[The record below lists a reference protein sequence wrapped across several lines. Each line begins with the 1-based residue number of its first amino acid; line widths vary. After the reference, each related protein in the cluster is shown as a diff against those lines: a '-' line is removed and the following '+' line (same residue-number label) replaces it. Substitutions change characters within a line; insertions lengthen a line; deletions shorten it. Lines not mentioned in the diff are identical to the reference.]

1 MDINLDRR
9 AEGYRARHRRNRIW
23 KKLVTALGCL
33 VVFCTTYALILPA
46 ITMERETV
54 CGLSEHVHTDSCY
67 SRQRGALVCAL
78 AESEGHTHTDACKG
92 TKRVLS
98 CTTPESDGHT
108 HGEGCY
114 DAEGVLTCTL
124 PETQGHHHSDSCYR
138 TEEVFVCGKAE
149 SVPHHHA
156 DECYAWETVATC
168 GIQEHTHTDSCYPA
182 KPAETTSA
190 GETGATTEPVLSEQV
205 TTPEETLQVT
215 ATEETLPVQEEA
227 LALFAE
233 GTEPLPNVEITATS
247 TPKASYDPS
256 VNKFKTTIHVDFRIP
271 GSAFS
276 NTTTYTYDYPEGIE
290 IPESLLNREH
300 PLEDNRGTYRFEK
313 VNGVYRLSV
322 ILSDVNQTQDD
333 VTGFVNFNGTLD
345 ATKVHEDGRIVLGS
359 GDNQLIIDRDKITYP
374 SGETEKYDISAS
386 KSTDGNIDDGKL
398 TYQVTISTKKGT
410 PSPIQFT
417 DTIQTDGLK
426 LGTPVVK
433 VNGQERQATWNADT
447 GTITM
452 NDLPG
457 LSPGQTHTI
466 EYTYDVTDYPAAVM
480 NPNNTLTVK
489 AKDEGRK
496 QEVTDEKKVS
506 TKIDKTHTAAKVGKL
521 EGNRIKW
528 TITLNDHRSDI
539 TGATLTDEMFQTLSA
554 GSDITVSPASGYTLE
569 NGKITFSEVEG
580 KKNNQRY
587 TITYY
592 TDAPEDENV
601 KEVVNKADFD
611 PDPDTPDD
619 DIKMEEKVGVGIDA
633 AKSGT
638 YNPSQETITWE
649 ITVNAKKRNIAGAVL
664 TDDMLTHALPGTIR
678 VEIING
684 NADELSGSYVQN
696 TDTDGKVSITFL
708 PVDGEVNTNT
718 YTVTYTTAASPALA
732 ARTVSN
738 TAHLKKGDHEE
749 EVTAEVTIDSGG
761 SVEKTNGQLDKT
773 TGILPWTV
781 TIHVPAGGIPVNTQ
795 LVDMMGK
802 DSGENVYMTNLQVEA
817 AVDKFCQA
825 LNIQPQDVTVD
836 IADGIYWSPNQ
847 YDYSQIDSY
856 TDAKFRKLT
865 LTLLKDWLPAN
876 GQAQDISVTY
886 DTTLII
892 DPAKMNQVYSNYFKA
907 GEKESSAQFEYWR
920 SGVEKTDD
928 DGKTGTS
935 TVTSQGDLIWKVIV
949 TLDDTARQS
958 LDITDT
964 LPSDVTLE
972 DLVLI
977 RPTDPWNNSTVGMTI
992 GEDGTV
998 SGQDGLYQVAGTYDK
1013 TTGEVSLKVT
1023 AVNSG
1028 DLPTKTKLT
1037 FVFGCRTAYTD
1048 KDTHTF
1054 TNNVEAAGIGSAS
1067 QTQKWTYDNQDTETT
1082 VLGKIGAWHNDSRML
1097 SYSVSINPE
1106 GKQLSSPGGTGKLTL
1121 VDTLSYEKAIWGSI
1135 TDENGNWLENREF
1148 TIDVSLVQNSVKLY
1162 RVTKNEDGTTTKTAL
1177 SVPWTFEEQL
1187 GINEWDRNRG
1197 CILRMSDVPDG
1208 THLLLEYKYH
1218 VETNAP
1224 KNGVIYDLPIGN
1236 KVTLKGTDYETAAD
1250 KFEKKWQETQTS
1262 GQVTSGRTL
1271 AIYKV
1276 ARGDYGTVLPGAE
1289 FTVYTVDT
1297 SVTPYAFTEY
1307 TARPDG
1313 SMFSNPMVTD
1323 DSGRLTIRIQD
1334 KAGTSLNFDYDTLYA
1349 LQETK
1354 APAGYR
1360 LPDDP
1365 QVFYFYFSNP
1375 DGAARAIPGNLPAG
1389 AMDLSQTD
1397 QQKFVENEPVPTYEL
1412 PQTGGGGTRGF
1423 SLGGALIT
1431 VGGLY
1436 LLTRKK
1442 RRRRDA

>member
-67 SRQRGALVCAL
+67 HRQRGALICTL

-114 DAEGVLTCTL
+114 DAEGVLTCTQ

-190 GETGATTEPVLSEQV
+190 GETGATTEPVLSEQA
-205 TTPEETLQVT
+205 TTPEEILQVT
-215 ATEETLPVQEEA
+215 ATEETLSVQEEV

-233 GTEPLPNVEITATS
+233 GTEPLPNVKITATS

-290 IPESLLNREH
+290 IPENLLNQDH

-322 ILSDVNQTQDD
+322 ILSHVNQTQDD

-345 ATKVHEDGRIVLGS
+345 ATKVQEDGRIVLG
-359 GDNQLIIDRDKITYP
+359 GVDNQLIIDRDEITYP

-398 TYQVTISTKKGT
+398 TYKVTISTKKGT
-410 PSPIQFT
+410 PTPIQFT

-426 LGTPVVK
+426 LETPVVK

-457 LSPGQTHTI
+457 LNPGQTHTI

-489 AKDEGRK
+489 AKDEGRN
-496 QEVTDEKKVS
+496 QEVTDEKNVS
-506 TKIDKTHTAAKVGKL
+506 TRIDKTHTAAKVGKL
-521 EGNRIKW
+521 EGSRIKW

-539 TGATLTDEMFQTLSA
+539 TGATLTDEMFQTLST
-554 GSDITVSPASGYTLE
+554 GSDITVSPAGGYTLE
-569 NGKITFSEVEG
+569 NGKITFNEVDG

-592 TDAPEDENV
+592 TAAPEDENV
-601 KEVVNKADFD
+601 KEVINKASFD
-611 PDPDTPDD
+611 PDPDKPDD
-619 DIKMEEKVGVGIDA
+619 EIKMEKKVGVGIDA

-638 YNPSQETITWE
+638 YDASQGTITWV
-649 ITVNAKKRNIAGAVL
+649 ITVNAQKRNIAGAVL
-664 TDDMLTHALPGTIR
+664 TDDMLSNALENSIQVTPA
-678 VEIING
+678 NG
-684 NADELSGSYVQN
+684 YEQN
-696 TDTDGKVSITFL
+696 TDADGKVSITFQ
-708 PVDGEVNTNT
+708 PVNGEVNTNT

-749 EVTAEVTIDSGG
+749 EVTAEVTINSGG
-761 SVEKTNGQLDKT
+761 SVEKSSGTLTLSADET
-773 TGILPWTV
+773 TGVLPWTV
-781 TIHVPAGGIPVNTQ
+781 TIHVPAGGIPKGTVLEDSIGAGN
-795 LVDMMGK
+795 K
-802 DSGENVYMTNLQVEA
+802 DIYMTNDQVKNAVA
-817 AVDKFCQA
+817 AFCEK
-825 LNIQPQDVTVD
+825 LGIQTHDVKVD
-836 IADGIYWSPNQ
+836 IADDIYWSPNQ

-856 TDAKFRKLT
+856 TQAKFRKLT
-865 LTLLKDWLPAN
+865 LTLLKDWIPAN

-886 DTTLII
+886 NTTLKI

-907 GEKESSAQFEYWR
+907 GEKNSNAQFEYWR

-928 DGKTGTS
+928 DGHTGTS

-949 TLDDTARQS
+949 TLDDTSRQS

-964 LPSDVTLE
+964 LPSDVTLKA
-972 DLVLI
+972 LVLI
-977 RPTDPWNNSTVGMTI
+977 RPINQWSNSTVGMTI

-998 SGQDGLYQVAGTYDK
+998 SGQDGLYQVDGTYDK
-1013 TTGEVSLKVT
+1013 TTGKVSLKVT
-1023 AVNSG
+1023 AVNGG

-1037 FVFGCRTAYTD
+1037 FVFGCQTPF
-1048 KDTHTF
+1048 KDNATHTF
-1054 TNNVEAAGIGSAS
+1054 NNKVEVTGIGSAS
-1067 QTQKWTYDNQDTETT
+1067 QTQQWTYDNQDTETR

-1106 GKQLSSPGGTGKLTL
+1106 CKQLSPGATGKLTL
-1121 VDTLSYEKAIWGSI
+1121 VDTLSYEKRIWAYY
-1135 TDENGNWLENREF
+1135 TDGNGKYSGNNVQV
-1148 TIDVSLVQNSVKLY
+1148 DVSLVQNSVKLY
-1162 RVTKNEDGTTTKTAL
+1162 QVTKNQDGTTTKTPL

-1187 GINEWDRNRG
+1187 GANEGDSNR

-1208 THLLLEYKYH
+1208 THLLLEYKYQ

-1224 KNGVIYDLPIGN
+1224 KNGIIDDLSIGN
-1236 KVTLKGTDYETAAD
+1236 KVTLEGTDYETAAD
-1250 KFEKKWQETQTS
+1250 KFEEKWQETQTS

-1276 ARGDYGTVLPGAE
+1276 ARGDYGTVLQGAE

-1297 SVTPYAFTEY
+1297 FVTPYAFTEY
-1307 TARPDG
+1307 TTRPDG
-1313 SMFSNPMVTD
+1313 SAFPNPMATD
-1323 DSGRLTIRIQD
+1323 DDGRLTIRIQD
-1334 KAGTSLNFDYDTLYA
+1334 KADAQLNFAYDTLYA
-1349 LQETK
+1349 LKETK

-1360 LPDDP
+1360 LPDTP

-1375 DGAARAIPGNLPAG
+1375 EGAARTLPQNLPTG

-1412 PQTGGGGTRGF
+1412 PKTGGGGTRGF
-1423 SLGGALIT
+1423 TLSGALVT

>member
-67 SRQRGALVCAL
+67 SRQRGALICTL

-114 DAEGVLTCTL
+114 DAEGVLTCTQ
-124 PETQGHHHSDSCYR
+124 PETQEHHHSDSCYR

-149 SVPHHHA
+149 SVPHHHT
-156 DECYAWETVATC
+156 DECYAWETAATC

-322 ILSDVNQTQDD
+322 ILSNVNQTQDD

-345 ATKVHEDGRIVLGS
+345 ATKVQEDGRIVLG
-359 GDNQLIIDRDKITYP
+359 GVDNQLIIDRDEITYP

-398 TYQVTISTKKGT
+398 TYRVTISTKKGT

-426 LGTPVVK
+426 LETPVVK
-433 VNGQERQATWNADT
+433 VDGQVHQATWNADT

-457 LSPGQTHTI
+457 LNPGQTHTI
-466 EYTYDVTDYPAAVM
+466 EYTYDVTDYPSAVM
-480 NPNNTLTVK
+480 NPNNKLTVK

-521 EGNRIKW
+521 EGSRIKW

-554 GSDITVSPASGYTLE
+554 GSDITVSPAGGYTLE
-569 NGKITFSEVEG
+569 NGKITFNEVDG

-601 KEVVNKADFD
+601 KEVINKADFD
-611 PDPDTPDD
+611 PDPDKPDD
-619 DIKMEEKVGVGIDA
+619 EIKMEKKVGVGIDA

-638 YNPSQETITWE
+638 YDASQGTITWV
-649 ITVNAKKRNIAGAVL
+649 ITVNAQKRNIAGAVL
-664 TDDMLTHALPGTIR
+664 TDDMLTHAQENSIQVSPASGYQLST
-678 VEIING
+678 
-684 NADELSGSYVQN
+684 DES
-696 TDTDGKVSITFL
+696 GKVSITFQ

-718 YTVTYTTAASPALA
+718 YTVTYTTAAGPALA

-738 TAHLKKGDHEE
+738 TAHLKKGNHEE
-749 EVTAEVTIDSGG
+749 EVTAQVTIDSGG
-761 SVEKTNGQLDKT
+761 SVEKSSGTLTLSEDKT
-773 TGILPWTV
+773 TGVLPWTV
-781 TIHVPAGGIPVNTQ
+781 TIHVPAGGIPANTQ
-795 LVDMMGK
+795 LVDKMDEDAG
-802 DSGENVYMTNLQVEA
+802 VYMTNLQVKA
-817 AVDKFCQA
+817 AVEKFCQA
-825 LNIQPQDVTVD
+825 LGIQTQDVTVD
-836 IADGIYWSPNQ
+836 IADAIYWSPNQ
-847 YDYSQIDSY
+847 YDYSKIDSY

-865 LTLLKDWLPAN
+865 LTLLKDWIPAN
-876 GQAQDISVTY
+876 GQAQDISVIY
-886 DTTLII
+886 DTTLKI
-892 DPAKMNQVYSNYFKA
+892 DPAKMNQVYYNYFKA

-928 DGKTGTS
+928 DGHTGTS
-935 TVTSQGDLIWKVIV
+935 TVISQGALIWKVIV
-949 TLDDTARQS
+949 TLDDTSRQS

-964 LPSDVTLE
+964 LPSDVTLKA
-972 DLVLI
+972 LVLI
-977 RPTDPWNNSTVGMTI
+977 RPIDQWNNSTVGMTI

-998 SGQDGLYQVAGTYDK
+998 SGQDGQYQVDGTYDK
-1013 TTGEVSLKVT
+1013 TTGKVSLKVT
-1023 AVNSG
+1023 AVNGG

-1037 FVFGCRTAYTD
+1037 FVFGCRTDYTD

-1054 TNNVEAAGIGSAS
+1054 TNSVDVAGIGSAS
-1067 QTQKWTYDNQDTETT
+1067 QTQEWTYYNQDTETT

-1106 GKQLSSPGGTGKLTL
+1106 CKQLSDGTGKLTL
-1121 VDTLSYEKAIWGSI
+1121 VDTLTYKKWVWAYY
-1135 TDENGNWLENREF
+1135 TDENGNHLGDNVQV
-1148 TIDVSLVQNSVKLY
+1148 DVSLVQNSVKLY
-1162 RVTKNEDGTTTKTAL
+1162 QVTKNEDGTTTKMLL

-1187 GINEWDRNRG
+1187 DSNS

-1208 THLLLEYKYH
+1208 THLLLEYKYQ

-1224 KNGVIYDLPIGN
+1224 KNGIIDDLSIGN
-1236 KVTLKGTDYETAAD
+1236 KVTLEGTDYETAAN

-1307 TARPDG
+1307 TTRPDG
-1313 SMFSNPMVTD
+1313 SAFPNPMVTD
-1323 DSGRLTIRIQD
+1323 DAGRLTIRIQD
-1334 KAGTSLNFDYDTLYA
+1334 KADAQLNFAYDTLYA
-1349 LQETK
+1349 LKETK

-1360 LPDDP
+1360 LPDTP

-1375 DGAARAIPGNLPAG
+1375 EGAARTLPQNLPTG

-1412 PQTGGGGTRGF
+1412 PKTGGGGTRGF
-1423 SLGGALIT
+1423 TLGGALVT

>member
-67 SRQRGALVCAL
+67 HRQRGALICTL

-114 DAEGVLTCTL
+114 DAEGVLTCTQ

-138 TEEVFVCGKAE
+138 TEEVFVCGKAG

-156 DECYAWETVATC
+156 DECYAWENAATC

-215 ATEETLPVQEEA
+215 AIEETLPVQEET

-290 IPESLLNREH
+290 IPENLLNQEH

-313 VNGVYRLSV
+313 VDGVYRLSV
-322 ILSDVNQTQDD
+322 ILSNVNQTQDD

-359 GDNQLIIDRDKITYP
+359 GDNQLIIGTDDIEYP
-374 SGETEKYDISAS
+374 SGETEKYDISTS

-417 DTIQTDGLK
+417 DTIQTDGMT

-433 VNGQERQATWNADT
+433 VDGQEYPAATWNADT
-447 GTITM
+447 GTIAM

-457 LSPGQTHTI
+457 LNPGQTHTI

-489 AKDEGRK
+489 AKDDGRK

-521 EGNRIKW
+521 EGSRIKW

-554 GSDITVSPASGYTLE
+554 GSEITVSPAGGYTLE
-569 NGKITFSEVEG
+569 NGKITFNEVDG

-601 KEVVNKADFD
+601 KEVINKADFD
-611 PDPDTPDD
+611 PDPHTPGDE
-619 DIKMEEKVGVGIDA
+619 IESVGKVGVGIDA

-638 YNPSQETITWE
+638 YDASQGTITWV
-649 ITVNAKKRNIAGAVL
+649 ITVNAQKRNIAGAVL
-664 TDDMLTHALPGTIR
+664 TDDMLTHALENSIQVTPTSGYQLGT
-678 VEIING
+678 
-684 NADELSGSYVQN
+684 DGS
-696 TDTDGKVSITFL
+696 GKVSITFQ

-718 YTVTYTTAASPALA
+718 YKITYTTAAGPALA

-749 EVTAEVTIDSGG
+749 EVTAEVKIDSGG
-761 SVEKTNGQLDKT
+761 SVDKSSGTLTLSEDKT
-773 TGILPWTV
+773 TGVLPWTV
-781 TIHVPAGGIPVNTQ
+781 TIHVPAGGIPEGTV
-795 LVDMMGK
+795 LE
-802 DSGENVYMTNLQVEA
+802 DSVGAGNDDIYMTNDQVMKA
-817 AVDKFCQA
+817 AAAFCQA
-825 LNIQPQDVTVD
+825 LGIQAQDVKVD
-836 IADGIYWSPNQ
+836 MQDHVYWEEVE
-847 YDYSQIDSY
+847 YDYNQIGSY

-865 LTLLKDWLPAN
+865 LTLLKDWIPAN

-886 DTTLII
+886 DTTLKI
-892 DPAKMNQVYSNYFKA
+892 DPAKMNQVYYNYFKA

-928 DGKTGTS
+928 DGHTGTS

-949 TLDDTARQS
+949 TLDDTGRQS

-964 LPSDVTLE
+964 LPPDVTLKE
-972 DLVLI
+972 LVLI
-977 RPTDPWNNSTVGMTI
+977 RPIDQWNNSTVGMTI

-998 SGQDGLYQVAGTYDK
+998 SGQDGLYQVDGTYDK
-1013 TTGEVSLKVT
+1013 TTGKVSLKVT
-1023 AVNSG
+1023 AVNG
-1028 DLPTKTKLT
+1028 GNLPAKTKLT

-1054 TNNVEAAGIGSAS
+1054 TNSVEVAGIGSAS
-1067 QTQKWTYDNQDTETT
+1067 QTQEWTYDNQDTETT
-1082 VLGKIGAWHNDSRML
+1082 VLGKTGNWHNDSRML
-1097 SYSVSINPE
+1097 SYSVSINPKC
-1106 GKQLSSPGGTGKLTL
+1106 KQLSPDGTGKLTL
-1121 VDTLSYEKAIWGSI
+1121 VDTLSYKKDVFGYI
-1135 TDENGNWLENREF
+1135 TDENGEWLENRTF
-1148 TIDVSLVQNSVKLY
+1148 TMAVSLVQNSVKLY
-1162 RVTKNEDGTTTKTAL
+1162 QVTKNKDGTTTKTLL

-1187 GINEWDRNRG
+1187 GINQWDSNRG

-1208 THLLLEYKYH
+1208 THLLLEYKYQ

-1224 KNGVIYDLPIGN
+1224 KNGIINDLSIGN
-1236 KVTLKGTDYETAAD
+1236 KVTLEGTGYETAAD
-1250 KFEKKWQETQTS
+1250 KFEKKWKETETS

-1307 TARPDG
+1307 VARPDG
-1313 SMFSNPMVTD
+1313 TAFPKPMITD

-1334 KAGTSLNFDYDTLYA
+1334 KADAPVNFAYDTLYA
-1349 LQETK
+1349 LKETK

-1360 LPDDP
+1360 LPDTP

-1375 DGAARAIPGNLPAG
+1375 EGAARTLPQNLPTG

-1412 PQTGGGGTRGF
+1412 PKTGGGGTRGF
-1423 SLGGALIT
+1423 TLGGALVT

>member
-67 SRQRGALVCAL
+67 SRQRGALICTL

-114 DAEGVLTCTL
+114 DAEGVLTCTQ

-149 SVPHHHA
+149 SAPHHHT

-168 GIQEHTHTDSCYPA
+168 GAQEHTHTDSCYPA
-182 KPAETTSA
+182 KPAETRPTV
-190 GETGATTEPVLSEQV
+190 ETGATTETVLSEDVTKPEESPQV
-205 TTPEETLQVT
+205 TKP
-215 ATEETLPVQEEA
+215 TEETLLLQEET

-247 TPKASYDPS
+247 TPQASYDPS
-256 VNKFKTTIHVDFRIP
+256 VNKFKTTIHIDFRIP

-290 IPESLLNREH
+290 IPENLLNQNH
-300 PLEDNRGTYRFEK
+300 PLDDNRGTYRFEK
-313 VNGVYRLSV
+313 VDGVYRLSV
-322 ILSDVNQTQDD
+322 ILSNVNQTQDD
-333 VTGFVNFNGTLD
+333 VTGFVDFNGTLD
-345 ATKVHEDGRIVLGS
+345 ATKVHEDGKIVLGS
-359 GDNQLIIDRDKITYP
+359 GDNQLIIGTDDIKYP
-374 SGETEKYDISAS
+374 DGETEKYDISAS
-386 KSTDGNIDDGKL
+386 KRTDGNIDNGKL

-489 AKDEGRK
+489 AKDEERK

-521 EGNRIKW
+521 EGSRIKW

-539 TGATLTDEMFQTLSA
+539 TGATLTDEMFQTLST
-554 GSDITVSPASGYTLE
+554 GSEITVSPAGGYTLE
-569 NGKITFSEVEG
+569 NGKITFKEVDG

-601 KEVVNKADFD
+601 TEVKNKADFD
-611 PDPDTPDD
+611 PDPENPDD

-638 YNPSQETITWE
+638 YDASQGTITWV
-649 ITVNAKKRNIAGAVL
+649 ITVNAKQRNIAGAEL
-664 TDDMLTHALPGTIR
+664 TDDMLAQALTGTIQ
-678 VEIING
+678 VNPNSGYQIST
-684 NADELSGSYVQN
+684 DES
-696 TDTDGKVSITFL
+696 GKVSITFQAI
-708 PVDGEVNTNT
+708 DGEVNTNT
-718 YTVTYTTAASPALA
+718 YTITYTTAASPALA

-749 EVTAEVTIDSGG
+749 EVTAEVKIDSGG
-761 SVEKTNGQLDKT
+761 SVDKSSGTLTLSEDKT
-773 TGILPWTV
+773 TGVLPWTV
-781 TIHVPAGGIPVNTQ
+781 TIHVPAGGIPANTQ

-802 DSGENVYMTNLQVEA
+802 DSGENIYMTNLQVKA
-817 AVDKFCQA
+817 AVEKFCQT
-825 LNIQPQDVTVD
+825 LGIQTQNVKVAMQDY
-836 IADGIYWSPNQ
+836 AYWSSAE
-847 YDYSQIDSY
+847 YDYSKIDSY
-856 TDAKFRKLT
+856 TDVKFRKLT
-865 LTLLKDWLPAN
+865 LTLLEDWVPEN
-876 GQAQDISVTY
+876 GQAQDITITY
-886 DTTLII
+886 NTTLTI
-892 DPAKMNQVYSNYFKA
+892 DPAKMNQAYSNYFKA

-928 DGKTGTS
+928 DGNTDKS

-949 TLDDTARQS
+949 TLDDTSRQS
-958 LDITDT
+958 LNITDT
-964 LPSDVTLE
+964 LPTDVTLKA
-972 DLVLI
+972 LVLI
-977 RPTDPWNNSTVGMTI
+977 RPTGQRQPDITVGMTI

-1013 TTGEVSLKVT
+1013 TTGKVSLKVT
-1023 AVNSG
+1023 AVNGG

-1037 FVFGCRTAYTD
+1037 FVFGCRTDYTD
-1048 KDTHTF
+1048 ENTHTF
-1054 TNNVEAAGIGSAS
+1054 TNKVDVAGIGSAS
-1067 QTQKWTYDNQDTETT
+1067 QTQEWTYDNQDTETT
-1082 VLGKIGAWHNDSRML
+1082 VLGKIGTWHNDSRML
-1097 SYSVSINPE
+1097 SYSVNINPE
-1106 GKQLSSPGGTGKLTL
+1106 GKQLSTDGTGKLTL
-1121 VDTLSYEKAIWGSI
+1121 VDTLSYDKSKWGYYM
-1135 TDENGNWLENREF
+1135 DENGNYLGADF
-1148 TIDVSLVQNSVKLY
+1148 QLDVSLVQNSVKLY
-1162 RVTKNEDGTTTKTAL
+1162 RVTKNEDGTTTETLL

-1187 GINEWDRNRG
+1187 GEYSYEKNH

-1208 THLLLEYKYH
+1208 THLRLEYKYQ

-1224 KNGVIYDLPIGN
+1224 KNGIIEDLSIGN
-1236 KVTLKGTDYETAAD
+1236 TVELEGTGYKTAAD
-1250 KFEKKWQETQTS
+1250 KFESKWKETETS

-1297 SVTPYAFTEY
+1297 STTPYSFTQY
-1307 TARPDG
+1307 AARPDG
-1313 SMFSNPMVTD
+1313 TTFSNPMVTD

-1334 KAGTSLNFDYDTLYA
+1334 KAGASLNFDYDTLYA
-1349 LQETK
+1349 LKETK

-1360 LPDDP
+1360 LPDTP
-1365 QVFYFYFSNP
+1365 RVFYFYFSNP
-1375 DGAARAIPGNLPAG
+1375 EGAARTIPGNLPPG
-1389 AMDLSQTD
+1389 AMDLTQTD
-1397 QQKFVENEPVPTYEL
+1397 QQKFVENEPVPTYKL
-1412 PQTGGGGTRGF
+1412 PQTGGSGTRGF
-1423 SLGGALIT
+1423 TLGGALVT

>member
-9 AEGYRARHRRNRIW
+9 VEGYRARHRRNRIW

-67 SRQRGALVCAL
+67 RRQRGALVCAL

-138 TEEVFVCGKAE
+138 TEEVFVCGKGE

-215 ATEETLPVQEEA
+215 AIEETLPVQEEA

-290 IPESLLNREH
+290 IPESLLNQDH

-322 ILSDVNQTQDD
+322 ILSNVNQTQDD

-345 ATKVHEDGRIVLGS
+345 ATKVHEDGRIVLGG

-398 TYQVTISTKKGT
+398 TYRVTISTKKGT

-417 DTIQTDGLK
+417 DTIQADGMT
-426 LGTPVVK
+426 LGKPVVK
-433 VNGQERQATWNADT
+433 VDGQERQATWNADT

-457 LSPGQTHTI
+457 LNPGQTHTI

-489 AKDEGRK
+489 AKDDGRK

-521 EGNRIKW
+521 EGSRIKW
-528 TITLNDHRSDI
+528 TITLNEHRSDI

-554 GSDITVSPASGYTLE
+554 GSEITVSPAGGYTLE
-569 NGKITFSEVEG
+569 NGKITFNEVDG

-601 KEVVNKADFD
+601 KEVINKADFD
-611 PDPDTPDD
+611 PDPHTPGDE
-619 DIKMEEKVGVGIDA
+619 IESVGKVGVGIDA

-638 YNPSQETITWE
+638 YDASQGTITWV
-649 ITVNAKKRNIAGAVL
+649 ITVNAQKRNIAGAVL
-664 TDDMLTHALPGTIR
+664 TDDMLTHALENSIQVTPTSGYQLGT
-678 VEIING
+678 
-684 NADELSGSYVQN
+684 DGS
-696 TDTDGKVSITFL
+696 GKVSITFQ

-718 YTVTYTTAASPALA
+718 YTVTYTTAAGPALA

-749 EVTAEVTIDSGG
+749 EVTAEVKIDSGG
-761 SVEKTNGQLDKT
+761 SVDKSSGTLTLSEDKT
-773 TGILPWTV
+773 TGVLPWTV
-781 TIHVPAGGIPVNTQ
+781 TIHVPAGGIPEGTV
-795 LVDMMGK
+795 LE
-802 DSGENVYMTNLQVEA
+802 DSVGAGNDDIYMTNDQVMKAVA
-817 AVDKFCQA
+817 AFCQA
-825 LNIQPQDVTVD
+825 LGIQAQDVKVD
-836 IADGIYWSPNQ
+836 MQDHVYWEEVE
-847 YDYSQIDSY
+847 YDYNQIGSY

-865 LTLLKDWLPAN
+865 LTLLKDWIPAN

-886 DTTLII
+886 DTTLKI
-892 DPAKMNQVYSNYFKA
+892 DPAKMNQVYYNYFKA

-928 DGKTGTS
+928 DGHTGTS

-949 TLDDTARQS
+949 TLDDTGRQS

-964 LPSDVTLE
+964 LPPDVTLKE
-972 DLVLI
+972 LVLI
-977 RPTDPWNNSTVGMTI
+977 RPIDQWNNSTVGMTI

-998 SGQDGLYQVAGTYDK
+998 SGQDGLYQVDGTYDK
-1013 TTGEVSLKVT
+1013 TTGKVSLKVT
-1023 AVNSG
+1023 AVNG
-1028 DLPTKTKLT
+1028 GNLPAKTKLT

-1054 TNNVEAAGIGSAS
+1054 TNSVEVAGIGSAS
-1067 QTQKWTYDNQDTETT
+1067 QTQEWTYDNQDTETT
-1082 VLGKIGAWHNDSRML
+1082 VLGKTGNWHNDSRML
-1097 SYSVSINPE
+1097 SYSVSINPKC
-1106 GKQLSSPGGTGKLTL
+1106 KQLSPDGTGKLTL
-1121 VDTLSYEKAIWGSI
+1121 VDTLSYKKDVFGYI
-1135 TDENGNWLENREF
+1135 TDENGEWLENRTF
-1148 TIDVSLVQNSVKLY
+1148 TMAVSLVQNSVKLY
-1162 RVTKNEDGTTTKTAL
+1162 QVTKNKDGTTTKTLL

-1187 GINEWDRNRG
+1187 GINQWDSNRG

-1208 THLLLEYKYH
+1208 THLLLEYKYQ

-1224 KNGVIYDLPIGN
+1224 KNGIINDLSIGN
-1236 KVTLKGTDYETAAD
+1236 KVTLEGTGYETAAD
-1250 KFEKKWQETQTS
+1250 KFEKKWKETETS

-1307 TARPDG
+1307 VARPDG
-1313 SMFSNPMVTD
+1313 TAFPKPMITD

-1334 KAGTSLNFDYDTLYA
+1334 KADAPVNFAYDTLYA
-1349 LQETK
+1349 LKETK

-1360 LPDDP
+1360 LPDTP

-1375 DGAARAIPGNLPAG
+1375 EGAARTLPQNLPTG

-1412 PQTGGGGTRGF
+1412 PKTGGGGTRGF
-1423 SLGGALIT
+1423 TLGGALVT

>member
-9 AEGYRARHRRNRIW
+9 ARGYSARHRRNRIW

-67 SRQRGALVCAL
+67 SRQRGALVCTL

-149 SVPHHHA
+149 SAPHHHT

-322 ILSDVNQTQDD
+322 ILSHVNQTQDD

-345 ATKVHEDGRIVLGS
+345 ATKVQEDGRIVLG
-359 GDNQLIIDRDKITYP
+359 GVDNQLIIDRDEITYP

-398 TYQVTISTKKGT
+398 TYRVTISTKKGT

-417 DTIQTDGLK
+417 DTIQADGMT
-426 LGTPVVK
+426 LGKPVVK
-433 VNGQERQATWNADT
+433 VDGQVHQATWNADT

-457 LSPGQTHTI
+457 LNPGQTHTI

-489 AKDEGRK
+489 AKDDGRK

-521 EGNRIKW
+521 EGSRIKW

-554 GSDITVSPASGYTLE
+554 GSEITVSPAGGYTLE
-569 NGKITFSEVEG
+569 NGKITFNEVDG

-601 KEVVNKADFD
+601 KEVINKASFD
-611 PDPDTPDD
+611 PDPDKPDD
-619 DIKMEEKVGVGIDA
+619 EIKMEKKVGVGIDA

-638 YNPSQETITWE
+638 YNASQGTITWV
-649 ITVNAKKRNIAGAVL
+649 ITVNAQKRNIAGAVL
-664 TDDMLTHALPGTIR
+664 TDDMLTHALENSIQVSP
-678 VEIING
+678 
-684 NADELSGSYVQN
+684 DSGYERN
-696 TDTDGKVSITFL
+696 TDADGKVSITFQ
-708 PVDGEVNTNT
+708 PADGEVNTNT
-718 YTVTYTTAASPALA
+718 YTVTYTTAAGPALA

-749 EVTAEVTIDSGG
+749 EVTAEVKIDSGG
-761 SVEKTNGQLDKT
+761 SVEKSSGTLTLSEDKT
-773 TGILPWTV
+773 TGVLPWTV
-781 TIHVPAGGIPVNTQ
+781 TIHVPAGGIPKGTV
-795 LVDMMGK
+795 LE
-802 DSGENVYMTNLQVEA
+802 DSVGAGNDDIYMTNDQVMKAVA
-817 AVDKFCQA
+817 AFCQA
-825 LNIQPQDVTVD
+825 LGIQAQDVKVD
-836 IADGIYWSPNQ
+836 MQDHVYWEEVE
-847 YDYSQIDSY
+847 YDYNQIGSY

-865 LTLLKDWLPAN
+865 LTLLKDWIPAN

-886 DTTLII
+886 NTTLKI
-892 DPAKMNQVYSNYFKA
+892 DPAKMNQVYYNYFKA
-907 GEKESSAQFEYWR
+907 GEKESSAQFEYWQ

-928 DGKTGTS
+928 DGHTGTS

-949 TLDDTARQS
+949 TLDDTVRQS

-964 LPSDVTLE
+964 LPSDVTLKA
-972 DLVLI
+972 LVLI
-977 RPTDPWNNSTVGMTI
+977 RPIDQWNNSTVGMTI

-998 SGQDGLYQVAGTYDK
+998 SGQDGQYQVDGTYDK
-1013 TTGEVSLKVT
+1013 TTGKVSLKVT
-1023 AVNSG
+1023 AVNGG

-1037 FVFGCRTAYTD
+1037 FVFGCRTDYTD

-1054 TNNVEAAGIGSAS
+1054 TNSVDVAGIGSAS
-1067 QTQKWTYDNQDTETT
+1067 QTQEWTYYNQDTETT

-1106 GKQLSSPGGTGKLTL
+1106 CKQLSDGTGKLTL
-1121 VDTLSYEKAIWGSI
+1121 VDTLTYKKWVWAYY
-1135 TDENGNWLENREF
+1135 TDENGNYLGDNVQV
-1148 TIDVSLVQNSVKLY
+1148 DVSLVQNSVKLY
-1162 RVTKNEDGTTTKTAL
+1162 QVTKNEDGTTTKMLL

-1187 GINEWDRNRG
+1187 DSNS

-1208 THLLLEYKYH
+1208 THLLLEYKYQ

-1224 KNGVIYDLPIGN
+1224 KNGIIDDLSIGN
-1236 KVTLKGTDYETAAD
+1236 KVTLEGTDYETAAN

-1307 TARPDG
+1307 TTRPDG
-1313 SMFSNPMVTD
+1313 SAFPNPMVTD
-1323 DSGRLTIRIQD
+1323 DAGRLTIRIQD
-1334 KAGTSLNFDYDTLYA
+1334 KADAPVNFAYDTLYA
-1349 LQETK
+1349 LKETK

-1360 LPDDP
+1360 LPDTP

-1375 DGAARAIPGNLPAG
+1375 EGAARTLPQNLPTG

-1412 PQTGGGGTRGF
+1412 PKTGGGGTRGF
-1423 SLGGALIT
+1423 TLGGALVT

>member
-67 SRQRGALVCAL
+67 SRQRGALICTL

-300 PLEDNRGTYRFEK
+300 PLDDNRGTYRFEK
-313 VNGVYRLSV
+313 VDGVYRLSV
-322 ILSDVNQTQDD
+322 ILSNVNQTQDD

-386 KSTDGNIDDGKL
+386 KSTDGNIDDSKL
-398 TYQVTISTKKGT
+398 TYQVTISTNKGT

-457 LSPGQTHTI
+457 LNPGQTHTI
-466 EYTYDVTDYPAAVM
+466 EYTYDVTDYPSAVM
-480 NPNNTLTVK
+480 NPNNKLTVK

-506 TKIDKTHTAAKVGKL
+506 TRIDKTHTAAKVGKL
-521 EGNRIKW
+521 EGSRIKW

-539 TGATLTDEMFQTLSA
+539 TGATLTDEMFKTLST
-554 GSDITVSPASGYTLE
+554 GSDIIVSPAGGYTLE

-601 KEVVNKADFD
+601 KEVINKADFD

-638 YNPSQETITWE
+638 YNASQETITWE
-649 ITVNAKKRNIAGAVL
+649 ITVNAKQRNIAGAEL
-664 TDDMLTHALPGTIR
+664 TDDMLTHALEGTIQ
-678 VEIING
+678 VSPN
-684 NADELSGSYVQN
+684 SGYVLN
-696 TDTDGKVSITFL
+696 KDAEGKVSITFQAI
-708 PVDGEVNTNT
+708 DGEVNTNT
-718 YTVTYTTAASPALA
+718 YTITYTTAASPALA

-749 EVTAEVTIDSGG
+749 KVTAEVKIESGG
-761 SVEKTNGQLDKT
+761 SVDKSSGTLTLSEDKT
-773 TGILPWTV
+773 TGVLPWTV
-781 TIHVPAGGIPVNTQ
+781 TIHVPAGGIPKGTV
-795 LVDMMGK
+795 LE
-802 DSGENVYMTNLQVEA
+802 DSVGAGNDDIYMTNDQVMEA
-817 AVDKFCQA
+817 VAAFCQA
-825 LNIQPQDVTVD
+825 LGIQAQDVKVAMQD
-836 IADGIYWSPNQ
+836 HVYWEEVE
-847 YDYSQIDSY
+847 YDYNQIGSY

-865 LTLLKDWLPAN
+865 LTLLKDWIPAN

-886 DTTLII
+886 DTTLKI

-928 DGKTGTS
+928 DGHTGTS

-949 TLDDTARQS
+949 TLDDTSRQS

-964 LPSDVTLE
+964 LPSDVTLKA
-972 DLVLI
+972 LVLI
-977 RPTDPWNNSTVGMTI
+977 RPTDQWNNSTVGMTI

-998 SGQDGLYQVAGTYDK
+998 SGQDGQYQVDGTYDK
-1013 TTGEVSLKVT
+1013 TTGKVSLKVT
-1023 AVNSG
+1023 AVNGG

-1037 FVFGCRTAYTD
+1037 FVFGCRTDYTD

-1054 TNNVEAAGIGSAS
+1054 TNSVDVAGIGSAS
-1067 QTQKWTYDNQDTETT
+1067 QTQEWTYYNQDTETT

-1106 GKQLSSPGGTGKLTL
+1106 CKQLSDGTGKLTL
-1121 VDTLSYEKAIWGSI
+1121 VDTLTYKKWVWAYY
-1135 TDENGNWLENREF
+1135 TDENGNYLGDNVQV
-1148 TIDVSLVQNSVKLY
+1148 DVSLVQNSVKLY
-1162 RVTKNEDGTTTKTAL
+1162 QVTKNEDGTTTKMLL

-1187 GINEWDRNRG
+1187 DSNS

-1208 THLLLEYKYH
+1208 THLLLEYKYQ

-1224 KNGVIYDLPIGN
+1224 KNGIIDDLSIGN
-1236 KVTLKGTDYETAAD
+1236 KVTLEGTDYETAAN

-1297 SVTPYAFTEY
+1297 SATSYTFTEY
-1307 TARPDG
+1307 NTRPDG
-1313 SMFSNPMVTD
+1313 TAFPNPMATD
-1323 DSGRLTIRIQD
+1323 DAGRLTIRIQD
-1334 KAGTSLNFDYDTLYA
+1334 KADAQLNFAYDTLYA
-1349 LQETK
+1349 LKETK

-1360 LPDDP
+1360 LPDTP

-1375 DGAARAIPGNLPAG
+1375 EGAARTLPQNLPAG

-1423 SLGGALIT
+1423 TLGGALVT

>member
-67 SRQRGALVCAL
+67 SRQRGALICTL

-114 DAEGVLTCTL
+114 DAEGVLTCTQ

-156 DECYAWETVATC
+156 DECYAWETLATC
-168 GIQEHTHTDSCYPA
+168 GIQEHTHTDSCYPP
-182 KPAETTSA
+182 KPVETTSA

-313 VNGVYRLSV
+313 VDGVYRLSV

-345 ATKVHEDGRIVLGS
+345 ATKVQEDGRIVLGG
-359 GDNQLIIDRDKITYP
+359 GDNQLIINTDEIKYP
-374 SGETEKYDISAS
+374 NGETEKYDISAS

-398 TYQVTISTKKGT
+398 TYRVTISTKKGT

-426 LGTPVVK
+426 LETPVVK

-457 LSPGQTHTI
+457 LNPGQTHTI

-489 AKDEGRK
+489 AKDDGRK
-496 QEVTDEKKVS
+496 QEVTDEKNVS

-521 EGNRIKW
+521 EGSRIKW
-528 TITLNDHRSDI
+528 TITLNEHRSDI

-554 GSDITVSPASGYTLE
+554 GSEITVSPADGYTLE
-569 NGKITFSEVEG
+569 NGKITFNEVDG

-601 KEVVNKADFD
+601 KEVINKASFD
-611 PDPDTPDD
+611 PDPHTPGDE
-619 DIKMEEKVGVGIDA
+619 IESVGKVGVGIDA

-638 YNPSQETITWE
+638 YDASQGTITWV
-649 ITVNAKKRNIAGAVL
+649 ITVNAQKRNIAGAVL
-664 TDDMLTHALPGTIR
+664 TDDMLTHAQENSIQVSPDSGYQLST
-678 VEIING
+678 
-684 NADELSGSYVQN
+684 DES
-696 TDTDGKVSITFL
+696 GKVSITFQ

-718 YTVTYTTAASPALA
+718 YTVTYTTAAGPALA

-749 EVTAEVTIDSGG
+749 EVTAEVKIDSGG
-761 SVEKTNGQLDKT
+761 SVDKSSGTLTLSEDKT
-773 TGILPWTV
+773 TGVLPWTV
-781 TIHVPAGGIPVNTQ
+781 TIHVPAGGIPKGTV
-795 LVDMMGK
+795 LE
-802 DSGENVYMTNLQVEA
+802 DSVGAGNDDIYMTNDQVMKAVA
-817 AVDKFCQA
+817 AFCQA
-825 LNIQPQDVTVD
+825 LGIQAQDVKVD
-836 IADGIYWSPNQ
+836 MQDHVYWEEVE
-847 YDYSQIDSY
+847 YDYNQIGSY

-865 LTLLKDWLPAN
+865 LTLLKD
-876 GQAQDISVTY
+876 
-886 DTTLII
+886 
-892 DPAKMNQVYSNYFKA
+892 
-907 GEKESSAQFEYWR
+907 
-920 SGVEKTDD
+920 
-928 DGKTGTS
+928 
-935 TVTSQGDLIWKVIV
+935 
-949 TLDDTARQS
+949 
-958 LDITDT
+958 
-964 LPSDVTLE
+964 
-972 DLVLI
+972 
-977 RPTDPWNNSTVGMTI
+977 
-992 GEDGTV
+992 
-998 SGQDGLYQVAGTYDK
+998 
-1013 TTGEVSLKVT
+1013 
-1023 AVNSG
+1023 
-1028 DLPTKTKLT
+1028 
-1037 FVFGCRTAYTD
+1037 
-1048 KDTHTF
+1048 
-1054 TNNVEAAGIGSAS
+1054 
-1067 QTQKWTYDNQDTETT
+1067 
-1082 VLGKIGAWHNDSRML
+1082 
-1097 SYSVSINPE
+1097 
-1106 GKQLSSPGGTGKLTL
+1106 
-1121 VDTLSYEKAIWGSI
+1121 
-1135 TDENGNWLENREF
+1135 
-1148 TIDVSLVQNSVKLY
+1148 
-1162 RVTKNEDGTTTKTAL
+1162 
-1177 SVPWTFEEQL
+1177 
-1187 GINEWDRNRG
+1187 
-1197 CILRMSDVPDG
+1197 
-1208 THLLLEYKYH
+1208 
-1218 VETNAP
+1218 
-1224 KNGVIYDLPIGN
+1224 
-1236 KVTLKGTDYETAAD
+1236 
-1250 KFEKKWQETQTS
+1250 
-1262 GQVTSGRTL
+1262 
-1271 AIYKV
+1271 
-1276 ARGDYGTVLPGAE
+1276 
-1289 FTVYTVDT
+1289 
-1297 SVTPYAFTEY
+1297 
-1307 TARPDG
+1307 
-1313 SMFSNPMVTD
+1313 
-1323 DSGRLTIRIQD
+1323 
-1334 KAGTSLNFDYDTLYA
+1334 
-1349 LQETK
+1349 
-1354 APAGYR
+1354 
-1360 LPDDP
+1360 
-1365 QVFYFYFSNP
+1365 
-1375 DGAARAIPGNLPAG
+1375 
-1389 AMDLSQTD
+1389 
-1397 QQKFVENEPVPTYEL
+1397 
-1412 PQTGGGGTRGF
+1412 
-1423 SLGGALIT
+1423 
-1431 VGGLY
+1431 
-1436 LLTRKK
+1436 
-1442 RRRRDA
+1442 

>member
-9 AEGYRARHRRNRIW
+9 AQGYSARHRRKRIW

-67 SRQRGALVCAL
+67 SRQRGALICTL

-138 TEEVFVCGKAE
+138 TEEAFVCGKAE
-149 SVPHHHA
+149 SVPHHHT

-168 GIQEHTHTDSCYPA
+168 GAQEHTHTDSCYPP

-190 GETGATTEPVLSEQV
+190 GETGATTETVLPEDV
-205 TTPEETLQVT
+205 TKPEETLWVT
-215 ATEETLPVQEEA
+215 EPTEETLLLQEET

-233 GTEPLPNVEITATS
+233 GTVPLPHVEITATS
-247 TPKASYDPS
+247 TPQASYDPS
-256 VNKFKTTIHVDFRIP
+256 VNKFKTTIHIDFRIP
-271 GSAFS
+271 GSAFN

-290 IPESLLNREH
+290 IPESLLNQEH

-322 ILSDVNQTQDD
+322 ILSDVNPTQDD

-345 ATKVHEDGRIVLGS
+345 ATKVQEDGRIVLG
-359 GDNQLIIDRDKITYP
+359 GVDNQLIIDRDEITYP

-417 DTIQTDGLK
+417 DTIQTGGMT

-433 VNGQERQATWNADT
+433 VDGQVHQATWNADT

-457 LSPGQTHTI
+457 LNPGQTHTI

-480 NPNNTLTVK
+480 NPNNTLTVR

-506 TKIDKTHTAAKVGKL
+506 TKIDKTHTAAKVGKQ
-521 EGNRIKW
+521 EGSRIQW

-554 GSDITVSPASGYTLE
+554 GSEITVSPTGGYTLE
-569 NGKITFSEVEG
+569 NGKITFTHVDG

-587 TITYY
+587 IITYY

-601 KEVVNKADFD
+601 KEVINKASFD
-611 PDPDTPDD
+611 PDPDTPGDE
-619 DIKMEEKVGVGIDA
+619 IESVEKVGVGIDA

-638 YNPSQETITWE
+638 YDASQGTITWV

-664 TDDMLTHALPGTIR
+664 TDDMLTHALENSIQVSPASGYERST
-678 VEIING
+678 
-684 NADELSGSYVQN
+684 DES
-696 TDTDGKVSITFL
+696 GKVSITFK

-718 YTVTYTTAASPALA
+718 YTITYTTAAGPALA

-749 EVTAEVTIDSGG
+749 EVTAQVTIDSGG
-761 SVEKTNGQLDKT
+761 SVEKSSGTLTLSEDKT
-773 TGILPWTV
+773 TGVLPWTV
-781 TIHVPAGGIPVNTQ
+781 TIHVPTGGIPANTQ
-795 LVDMMGK
+795 LVDMMGR
-802 DSGENVYMTNLQVEA
+802 DSGENVYMTNLQVKA
-817 AVDKFCQA
+817 AVEKFCQA
-825 LNIQPQDVTVD
+825 LGIQTQDVTVD

-847 YDYSQIDSY
+847 YDYGQIDSY

-865 LTLLKDWLPAN
+865 LTLLKDWS
-876 GQAQDISVTY
+876 GEAQDISVTY

-928 DGKTGTS
+928 DGHTGTS
-935 TVTSQGDLIWKVIV
+935 TVTSQGDLVWKVIV
-949 TLDDTARQS
+949 TLDDTERQS

-964 LPSDVTLE
+964 LPSDVTLKE
-972 DLVLI
+972 LVLI
-977 RPTDPWNNSTVGMTI
+977 RPINQWSNSTVGMRI
-992 GEDGTV
+992 GEGGIVSGEDG
-998 SGQDGLYQVAGTYDK
+998 LYRVNGTYDK
-1013 TTGEVSLKVT
+1013 TTGEVSLRVT
-1023 AVNSG
+1023 AVNGG
-1028 DLPTKTKLT
+1028 DLPAKTKLT
-1037 FVFGCRTAYTD
+1037 FVFGCRTDYTD
-1048 KDTHTF
+1048 NNTHTF
-1054 TNNVEAAGIGSAS
+1054 TNDVTVVGIGSAS
-1067 QTQKWTYDNQDTETT
+1067 QTQNWTYDNQDTETA
-1082 VLGKIGAWHNDSRML
+1082 VLGKTGAWDKHSRTL
-1097 SYSVSINPE
+1097 SYKVDINPNS
-1106 GKQLSSPGGTGKLTL
+1106 KKLSKPDGTGKLTL
-1121 VDTLSYEKAIWGSI
+1121 VDTLSYSKKVSVWVPSKGTTSQFAM
-1135 TDENGNWLENREF
+1135 
-1148 TIDVSLVQNSVKLY
+1148 DVSLVQNSVKLY
-1162 RVTKNEDGTTTKTAL
+1162 RVTKNEDGTTTETQL
-1177 SVPWTFEEQL
+1177 SIPWTFAEQL
-1187 GINEWDRNRG
+1187 DDGEWGKNH
-1197 CILRMSDVPDG
+1197 CILRMDVPDG
-1208 THLLLEYKYH
+1208 THLRLEYKYQ
-1218 VETNAP
+1218 VEVNAP
-1224 KNGVIYDLPIGN
+1224 EEGICDDLCIEN
-1236 KVTLKGTDYETAAD
+1236 KVALEGTGY
-1250 KFEKKWQETQTS
+1250 EKKADDFSQKWEESQTS

-1271 AIYKV
+1271 LIYKV
-1276 ARGDYGTVLPGAE
+1276 AKGDFGTVLPGAE

-1297 SVTPYAFTEY
+1297 SVTPYALTEY
-1307 TARPDG
+1307 TTRPDG
-1313 SMFSNPMVTD
+1313 TTFSNPMVTD

-1349 LQETK
+1349 LKETK

-1375 DGAARAIPGNLPAG
+1375 DSAARTLPQTLPTG

-1397 QQKFVENEPVPTYEL
+1397 QQKFVENEPVPTYKL

-1423 SLGGALIT
+1423 TLGGALVT

>member
-9 AEGYRARHRRNRIW
+9 ARGYSARHRRNRIW

-67 SRQRGALVCAL
+67 SRQRGALVCTL

-138 TEEVFVCGKAE
+138 TEETFVCGKAE
-149 SVPHHHA
+149 SAPHHHT
-156 DECYAWETVATC
+156 DECYAWETLATC
-168 GIQEHTHTDSCYPA
+168 GSQEHTHTDSCYPA
-182 KPAETTSA
+182 KPAETT
-190 GETGATTEPVLSEQV
+190 GATEMPTDA
-205 TTPEETLQVT
+205 TTDATT
-215 ATEETLPVQEEA
+215 AATENTETAEPMEEMLLLQEEA

-233 GTEPLPNVEITATS
+233 GTEPLPNVKITATS

-290 IPESLLNREH
+290 IPADLLDQEH
-300 PLEDNRGTYRFEK
+300 PLMDNRGNYRFER

-322 ILSDVNQTQDD
+322 ILSHVNPTQDD
-333 VTGFVNFNGTLD
+333 VTGFVDFNGTLD
-345 ATKVHEDGRIVLGS
+345 ATKVQEDGKIVLGS
-359 GDNQLIIDRDKITYP
+359 GDNQLIINTDEITYP

-386 KSTDGNIDDGKL
+386 KWTDGNIDNGKL
-398 TYQVTISTKKGT
+398 TYHVTISTKKGT

-417 DTIQTDGLK
+417 DTIQASGMT
-426 LGTPVVK
+426 LGTPK
-433 VNGQERQATWNADT
+433 VTVNNQEHQATWTWNDGT

-452 NDLPG
+452 DNLPG
-457 LSPGQTHTI
+457 LSQGQSYEI
-466 EYTYDVTDYPAAVM
+466 EYSYDVTDYPAAVM
-480 NPNNTLTVK
+480 NPDNTLTVK
-489 AKDEGRK
+489 AKDDGRK

-521 EGNRIKW
+521 EGSRIQW

-539 TGATLTDEMFQTLSA
+539 TGATLTDEMFQTLST

-569 NGKITFSEVEG
+569 NGKITFSKVDG

-601 KEVVNKADFD
+601 KEVINKADFD

-638 YNPSQETITWE
+638 YNADQGTITWV

-664 TDDMLTHALPGTIR
+664 TDDMLTHAQANSIQVSPNSGY
-678 VEIING
+678 
-684 NADELSGSYVQN
+684 ELK
-696 TDTDGKVSITFL
+696 TDADGKVSITFQQ
-708 PVDGEVNTNT
+708 VNGEANTNT
-718 YTVTYTTAASPALA
+718 YKITYTTAASPALV

-738 TAHLKKGDHEE
+738 TAHLKKGEHEE

-761 SVEKTNGQLDKT
+761 SVDKSSGTLTLSADKT
-773 TGILPWTV
+773 TGVLPWTV
-781 TIHVPAGGIPVNTQ
+781 TIRVPAGGIPKGTVLEDSIGAGN
-795 LVDMMGK
+795 K
-802 DSGENVYMTNLQVEA
+802 DIYMTNDQVKD
-817 AVDKFCQA
+817 AVVAFCEK
-825 LNIQPQDVTVD
+825 LGIQTQDVKVD
-836 IADGIYWSPNQ
+836 IADGIYWSPD
-847 YDYSQIDSY
+847 YDYKLIDSY
-856 TDAKFRKLT
+856 TNVQFRKLT
-865 LTLLKDWLPAN
+865 LTLLKDVPTN
-876 GQAQDISVTY
+876 GQTQDITVTY
-886 DTTLII
+886 NTTLII
-892 DPAKMNQVYSNYFKA
+892 DPAKTNQTYSNYFKA

-920 SGVEKTDD
+920 SSVEKTDD
-928 DGKTGTS
+928 KGNKETS
-935 TVTSQGDLIWKVIV
+935 TVTSQGDLVWKVIV
-949 TLDDTARQS
+949 TLDDTSRTS
-958 LDITDT
+958 LEITDT
-964 LPSDVTLE
+964 LPADVTLAE
-972 DLVLI
+972 LKLI
-977 RPTDPWNNSTVGMTI
+977 RPIDQWNNNTASMTI
-992 GEDGTV
+992 GEDGAV
-998 SGQDGLYQVAGTYDK
+998 SGQNGLYQVNGTYNK
-1013 TTGEVSLKVT
+1013 TTGKVILNVT
-1023 AVNSG
+1023 ALNG
-1028 DLPTKTKLT
+1028 GNLPAKTKLT
-1037 FVFGCRTAYTD
+1037 FVFGCQTALTD

-1054 TNNVEAAGIGSAS
+1054 NNKVDVKGIGSAS
-1067 QTQKWTYDNQDTETT
+1067 QTQNWTYDNQDTETA
-1082 VLGKIGAWHNDSRML
+1082 VLGKTGTWNNHSRTL
-1097 SYSVSINPE
+1097 SYQVDINPNS
-1106 GKQLSSPGGTGKLTL
+1106 KKLSKPDGTGKLTL
-1121 VDTLSYEKAIWGSI
+1121 VDTLTYKRDVYVWVPSE
-1135 TDENGNWLENREF
+1135 GNTRLF
-1148 TIDVSLVQNSVKLY
+1148 AKDVSLVQNSVKLY
-1162 RVTKNEDGTTTKTAL
+1162 QVTKNEDGTTTQTPL
-1177 SVPWTFEEQL
+1177 QVPWTFEEKL
-1187 GINEWDRNRG
+1187 GEHGNDESH

-1208 THLLLEYKYH
+1208 THLRLEYQYQ
-1218 VETNAP
+1218 VEINAP
-1224 KNGVIYDLPIGN
+1224 EDGICDKLFITN
-1236 KVTLKGTDYETAAD
+1236 KVALEGIGHETDGDE
-1250 KFEKKWQETQTS
+1250 FPQKWEESKTS

-1271 AIYKV
+1271 LIYKV
-1276 ARGDYGTVLPGAE
+1276 ARGDFGTVLPGAE

-1297 SVTPYAFTEY
+1297 STSSYELTEY
-1307 TARPDG
+1307 TTRPDG
-1313 SMFSNPMVTD
+1313 SAFTNPMITD
-1323 DSGRLTIRIQD
+1323 ASGRLTIRIQD
-1334 KAGTSLNFDYDTLYA
+1334 TEDAPQNFAYDTLYA
-1349 LQETK
+1349 LKETK

-1360 LPDDP
+1360 LPDAP

-1412 PQTGGGGTRGF
+1412 PDTGGGGTRSF
-1423 SLGGALIT
+1423 TLGGALVT

>member
-9 AEGYRARHRRNRIW
+9 ARGYSARRRRNRIW

-67 SRQRGALVCAL
+67 SRQRGALICTL

-114 DAEGVLTCTL
+114 DADGVLTCTL

-156 DECYAWETVATC
+156 DGCYAWETAATC

-233 GTEPLPNVEITATS
+233 DTKTLPNVKITATS

-256 VNKFKTTIHVDFRIP
+256 VNKFKTTINVDFRIP

-290 IPESLLNREH
+290 IPESLLNQDH
-300 PLEDNRGTYRFEK
+300 PLDDNRGTYRFEK

-322 ILSDVNQTQDD
+322 ILSNVNQTQDD
-333 VTGFVNFNGTLD
+333 VTGFVDFNGTLD

-359 GDNQLIIDRDKITYP
+359 GDNQLIIGTDEIDYP
-374 SGETEKYDISAS
+374 KGETEKYDISAS

-398 TYQVTISTKKGT
+398 TYRVTISTKKGT

-433 VNGQERQATWNADT
+433 VDGQEHSATWNADT

-457 LSPGQTHTI
+457 LNPGQTHTI
-466 EYTYDVTDYPAAVM
+466 EYTYDVIDYPAAVM

-489 AKDEGRK
+489 AKDEERK

-506 TKIDKTHTAAKVGKL
+506 TQIDKTHTAAKVGKL
-521 EGNRIKW
+521 EGSRIKW
-528 TITLNDHRSDI
+528 TITLNEHRSDI

-554 GSDITVSPASGYTLE
+554 GSDITVSPAGGYTLE
-569 NGKITFSEVEG
+569 NGKITFNEVDG

-592 TDAPEDENV
+592 TDAPEDENE
-601 KEVVNKADFD
+601 KEVTNKASFD
-611 PDPDTPDD
+611 PDPENPGDE
-619 DIKMEEKVGVGIDA
+619 IEREAKVGVGIDA

-638 YNPSQETITWE
+638 YNASQETITWV
-649 ITVNAKKRNIAGAVL
+649 ITVNAKKRNIAGAEL
-664 TDDMLTHALPGTIR
+664 TDDMLTHALENSIQVSPASDYQLST
-678 VEIING
+678 
-684 NADELSGSYVQN
+684 DES
-696 TDTDGKVSITFL
+696 GKVSITFQ

-749 EVTAEVTIDSGG
+749 KVTAEVKIDSDG
-761 SVEKTNGQLDKT
+761 SVDKSSGTLTLSEDKT
-773 TGILPWTV
+773 TGVLPWTV
-781 TIHVPAGGIPVNTQ
+781 TIHVPAGGIPANTQ
-795 LVDMMGK
+795 LVDRMDEDAG
-802 DSGENVYMTNLQVEA
+802 VYMTNLQVKA
-817 AVDKFCQA
+817 AVEAFCKA
-825 LNIQPQDVTVD
+825 LDIQTQDVKVD
-836 IADGIYWSPNQ
+836 IQDHAYWKEGE
-847 YDYSQIDSY
+847 YDYSKIDSY
-856 TDAKFRKLT
+856 TQAKFCKLT
-865 LTLLKDWLPAN
+865 LTLLKDWIPAN

-886 DTTLII
+886 DTTLRI
-892 DPAKMNQVYSNYFKA
+892 DPAKTTQVYSNYFKA
-907 GEKESSAQFEYWR
+907 GEKEGSAQFEYWR

-928 DGKTGTS
+928 DGHTGTS

-949 TLDDTARQS
+949 TLDDTVRQS
-958 LDITDT
+958 LDITDA
-964 LPSDVTLE
+964 LPSGVTLKA
-972 DLVLI
+972 LVLI
-977 RPTDPWNNSTVGMTI
+977 RPTDPTDQWNNSTVSMTI
-992 GEDGTV
+992 GENGTV

-1013 TTGEVSLKVT
+1013 NTGKVSLKVT
-1023 AVNSG
+1023 AVNGG

-1037 FVFGCRTAYTD
+1037 FVFGCRTDYTD
-1048 KDTHTF
+1048 ENTHTF
-1054 TNNVEAAGIGSAS
+1054 TNKVDVAGIGSDS
-1067 QTQKWTYDNQDTETT
+1067 QTQEWTYDNQDTETT
-1082 VLGKIGAWHNDSRML
+1082 VLGKIGTWHNDSRML
-1097 SYSVSINPE
+1097 SYSVSINPD
-1106 GKQLSSPGGTGKLTL
+1106 GKTLSPDGTGKLTL
-1121 VDTLSYEKAIWGSI
+1121 VDTLSYNKNVYGWIS
-1135 TDENGNWLENREF
+1135 DENGNWLENRGF
-1148 TIDVSLVQNSVKLY
+1148 TMDVSLVQNSVKLY
-1162 RVTKNEDGTTTKTAL
+1162 RVTKNQDGTTTETLL

-1187 GINEWDRNRG
+1187 GANEWDSDRG

-1208 THLLLEYKYH
+1208 THLRLEYKYQ

-1224 KNGVIYDLPIGN
+1224 KNGIIEDLSIGN
-1236 KVTLKGTDYETAAD
+1236 KVTLEGTGYETAAD
-1250 KFEKKWQETQTS
+1250 KFESKWKETETS

-1271 AIYKV
+1271 LIYKV
-1276 ARGDYGTVLPGAE
+1276 ARGDFGTVLPGAE

-1297 SVTPYAFTEY
+1297 SVTPYTFTEY
-1307 TARPDG
+1307 TTRPDG
-1313 SMFSNPMVTD
+1313 SAFPNPMITD
-1323 DSGRLTIRIQD
+1323 DSGRLTIWIQD
-1334 KAGTSLNFDYDTLYA
+1334 KADAPVNFAYDTLYA
-1349 LQETK
+1349 LKETK

-1360 LPDDP
+1360 LPDTP

-1412 PQTGGGGTRGF
+1412 PKTGGGGTRGF
-1423 SLGGALIT
+1423 TLGGALVT

>member
-67 SRQRGALVCAL
+67 HRQRGALICTL

-108 HGEGCY
+108 HGESCY
-114 DAEGVLTCTL
+114 DAEGVLTCTQ

-156 DECYAWETVATC
+156 DECYAWETAATC

-313 VNGVYRLSV
+313 VDGVYRLSV
-322 ILSDVNQTQDD
+322 ILSNVNQTQDD

-345 ATKVHEDGRIVLGS
+345 ATKVQEDGRIVLGS
-359 GDNQLIIDRDKITYP
+359 GDNQLIINTDEIKYP
-374 SGETEKYDISAS
+374 NGETEKYDISAS
-386 KSTDGNIDDGKL
+386 KSTDGNINDGKL
-398 TYQVTISTKKGT
+398 TYRVTISTKKGT

-417 DTIQTDGLK
+417 DTIQADGMT

-457 LSPGQTHTI
+457 LNPGQTHTI

-489 AKDEGRK
+489 AKDDGRK

-521 EGNRIKW
+521 EGSRIKW

-554 GSDITVSPASGYTLE
+554 GSEITVSPTGGYTLE
-569 NGKITFSEVEG
+569 NGKITFNEVDG

-601 KEVVNKADFD
+601 KEVINKADFD
-611 PDPDTPDD
+611 PDPDKPDD
-619 DIKMEEKVGVGIDA
+619 EIKMEKKVGVGIDA

-638 YNPSQETITWE
+638 YDASQGTITWV
-649 ITVNAKKRNIAGAVL
+649 ITVNAQKRNIAGAVL
-664 TDDMLTHALPGTIR
+664 TDDMLTHALENSIQVTPTSGYQLGT
-678 VEIING
+678 
-684 NADELSGSYVQN
+684 DGS
-696 TDTDGKVSITFL
+696 GKVSITFQ

-718 YTVTYTTAASPALA
+718 YKITYTTAAGPALA

-749 EVTAEVTIDSGG
+749 EVTAEVKIDSGG
-761 SVEKTNGQLDKT
+761 SVDKSSGTLTLSEDKT
-773 TGILPWTV
+773 TGVLPWTV
-781 TIHVPAGGIPVNTQ
+781 TIHVPAGGMPEGTV
-795 LVDMMGK
+795 LE
-802 DSGENVYMTNLQVEA
+802 DSVGAGNDDIYMTNDQVMKAVA
-817 AVDKFCQA
+817 AFCQA
-825 LNIQPQDVTVD
+825 LGIQAQDVKVD
-836 IADGIYWSPNQ
+836 MQDHVYWEEVE
-847 YDYSQIDSY
+847 YDYNQIGSY

-865 LTLLKDWLPAN
+865 LTLLKDWIPAN

-886 DTTLII
+886 DTTLKI
-892 DPAKMNQVYSNYFKA
+892 DPAKMNQVYYNYFKA

-928 DGKTGTS
+928 DGHTGTS

-949 TLDDTARQS
+949 TLDDTGRQS
-958 LDITDT
+958 LDITDA
-964 LPSDVTLE
+964 LPPDVTLKE
-972 DLVLI
+972 LVLI
-977 RPTDPWNNSTVGMTI
+977 RPIDQWNNSTVGMTI

-998 SGQDGLYQVAGTYDK
+998 SGQDGLYQVDGTYDK
-1013 TTGEVSLKVT
+1013 TTGKVSLKVT
-1023 AVNSG
+1023 AVNG
-1028 DLPTKTKLT
+1028 GNLPAKTKLT

-1048 KDTHTF
+1048 KDTRTF
-1054 TNNVEAAGIGSAS
+1054 TNSVEVAGIGSAS
-1067 QTQKWTYDNQDTETT
+1067 QTQEWTYDNQDTETT
-1082 VLGKIGAWHNDSRML
+1082 VLGKTGNWHNDSRML
-1097 SYSVSINPE
+1097 SYSVSINPKC
-1106 GKQLSSPGGTGKLTL
+1106 KQLSPDGTGKLTL
-1121 VDTLSYEKAIWGSI
+1121 VDTLSYKKAVWGFI
-1135 TDENGNWLENREF
+1135 TDENGQWLEDREF
-1148 TIDVSLVQNSVKLY
+1148 TVDVSLVQNSVKLY
-1162 RVTKNEDGTTTKTAL
+1162 RVTKNEDGTTTKTLL

-1187 GINEWDRNRG
+1187 GINQWDSNRG

-1208 THLLLEYKYH
+1208 THLLLEYKYQ

-1224 KNGVIYDLPIGN
+1224 KNGIINDLSIGN
-1236 KVTLKGTDYETAAD
+1236 KVTLEGTGYETAAD
-1250 KFEKKWQETQTS
+1250 KFEKKWKETETS

-1307 TARPDG
+1307 VARPDG
-1313 SMFSNPMVTD
+1313 TAFPKPMITD

-1334 KAGTSLNFDYDTLYA
+1334 KADAPVNFAYDTLYA
-1349 LQETK
+1349 LKETK

-1360 LPDDP
+1360 LPDTP

-1375 DGAARAIPGNLPAG
+1375 EGAARTLPQNLPTG

-1412 PQTGGGGTRGF
+1412 PKTGGGGTRGF
-1423 SLGGALIT
+1423 TLGGALVT

>member
-67 SRQRGALVCAL
+67 SRQRGALVCTL

-98 CTTPESDGHT
+98 CTAPESDGHT
-108 HGEGCY
+108 HGESCY
-114 DAEGVLTCTL
+114 DAEGVLTCTQ

-156 DECYAWETVATC
+156 DECYAWETAATC

-290 IPESLLNREH
+290 IPESLLNQEH

-313 VNGVYRLSV
+313 VDGVYRLSV
-322 ILSDVNQTQDD
+322 ILSNVNQTQDD

-345 ATKVHEDGRIVLGS
+345 ATKVQEDGRIVLGG
-359 GDNQLIIDRDKITYP
+359 GDNQLIINTDEIKYP

-410 PSPIQFT
+410 PTPIQFT

-433 VNGQERQATWNADT
+433 VDGQERQATWNADT

-457 LSPGQTHTI
+457 LNPGQTHTI
-466 EYTYDVTDYPAAVM
+466 EYTYDVTDYPAAEM

-489 AKDEGRK
+489 AKDDGRK

-521 EGNRIKW
+521 EGSRIKW

-554 GSDITVSPASGYTLE
+554 GSEITVSPAGGYTLE
-569 NGKITFSEVEG
+569 NGKITFNEVDG

-592 TDAPEDENV
+592 TAAPEDENV
-601 KEVVNKADFD
+601 KEVINKADFD
-611 PDPDTPDD
+611 PDPDKPDD
-619 DIKMEEKVGVGIDA
+619 EIKMEKKVGVGIDA

-638 YNPSQETITWE
+638 YDASQGTITWV
-649 ITVNAKKRNIAGAVL
+649 ITVNAQKRNIAGAVL
-664 TDDMLTHALPGTIR
+664 TDDMLTHAQENSIQVSPDGGYER
-678 VEIING
+678 
-684 NADELSGSYVQN
+684 N
-696 TDTDGKVSITFL
+696 TDADGKVSITFQ

-718 YTVTYTTAASPALA
+718 YTVTYTIAAGPALA

-749 EVTAEVTIDSGG
+749 EVTAEVKIDSGG
-761 SVEKTNGQLDKT
+761 SVEKSSGTLTLSEDKT
-773 TGILPWTV
+773 TGVLPWTV
-781 TIHVPAGGIPVNTQ
+781 TIHVPTGGIPANTQ
-795 LVDMMGK
+795 LVDRMDE
-802 DSGENVYMTNLQVEA
+802 DSGMYMTNLQVKA
-817 AVDKFCQA
+817 AVEAFCQA
-825 LNIQPQDVTVD
+825 LSIQPQDVKVD
-836 IADGIYWSPNQ
+836 MQDHAYWEEVK

-856 TDAKFRKLT
+856 TQAKFCKLT

-886 DTTLII
+886 DTTLKI

-928 DGKTGTS
+928 DGHTGTS

-949 TLDDTARQS
+949 TLDDTVRQS

-964 LPSDVTLE
+964 LPSNVTLKA
-972 DLVLI
+972 LVLI
-977 RPTDPWNNSTVGMTI
+977 RPIDQWKNSTVGMTI

-1013 TTGEVSLKVT
+1013 TTGKVSLKVT
-1023 AVNSG
+1023 AVDGG

-1037 FVFGCRTAYTD
+1037 FVFGCRTDYTD

-1054 TNNVEAAGIGSAS
+1054 TNSVEAAGIGSAS
-1067 QTQKWTYDNQDTETT
+1067 QTQKWTYDNQDTETR

-1106 GKQLSSPGGTGKLTL
+1106 CKQLSPDGTGKLTL
-1121 VDTLSYEKAIWGSI
+1121 VDTLTYKKDVFGYI
-1135 TDENGNWLENREF
+1135 TDENGEWLEDRTF
-1148 TIDVSLVQNSVKLY
+1148 TMAVSLVQNSVKLY
-1162 RVTKNEDGTTTKTAL
+1162 QVTKNKDGTTTKTLL

-1187 GINEWDRNRG
+1187 GINQWDSNRG

-1208 THLLLEYKYH
+1208 THLLLEYKYQ

-1224 KNGVIYDLPIGN
+1224 KNGIIRDLSIGN
-1236 KVTLKGTDYETAAD
+1236 KVTLEGTGYETAAD
-1250 KFEKKWQETQTS
+1250 KFEKKWKETETS

-1307 TARPDG
+1307 TTRPDG
-1313 SMFSNPMVTD
+1313 SAFPNPMVTD
-1323 DSGRLTIRIQD
+1323 DAGRLTIRIQD
-1334 KAGTSLNFDYDTLYA
+1334 KENAPVNFAYDTLYA
-1349 LQETK
+1349 LRETK

-1360 LPDDP
+1360 LPDTP

-1375 DGAARAIPGNLPAG
+1375 EGAARTLPQNLPTG

-1412 PQTGGGGTRGF
+1412 PKTGGGGTRGF
-1423 SLGGALIT
+1423 TLGGALVT

>member
-67 SRQRGALVCAL
+67 SRQRGALICTL

-108 HGEGCY
+108 HGEGCC
-114 DAEGVLTCTL
+114 DAEGVLTCTQ

-149 SVPHHHA
+149 GVPHHRA
-156 DECYAWETVATC
+156 DECYAWETAATC
-168 GIQEHTHTDSCYPA
+168 GIQDHTHTDSCYPP

-290 IPESLLNREH
+290 IPESLLNQDH
-300 PLEDNRGTYRFEK
+300 PLDDNRGTYRFEK

-322 ILSDVNQTQDD
+322 ILSNVNQTQDD

-345 ATKVHEDGRIVLGS
+345 ATKVQEDGRIVLGG
-359 GDNQLIIDRDKITYP
+359 GDNQLIIDRDEITYP

-398 TYQVTISTKKGT
+398 TYRVTISTKKGT

-417 DTIQTDGLK
+417 DAIQTDGMT
-426 LGTPVVK
+426 LGKPVVK

-457 LSPGQTHTI
+457 LNPGQTHTI

-489 AKDEGRK
+489 AKDDGRK
-496 QEVTDEKKVS
+496 QEVTDEKNVS

-521 EGNRIKW
+521 EGSRIKW
-528 TITLNDHRSDI
+528 TITLNEHRSDI
-539 TGATLTDEMFQTLSA
+539 TGATLTDEMFQTLPA
-554 GSDITVSPASGYTLE
+554 GSEITVSPADGYTLE
-569 NGKITFSEVEG
+569 NGKITFNEVDG

-601 KEVVNKADFD
+601 KEVINKAKFD
-611 PDPDTPDD
+611 PDPDNPDGE
-619 DIKMEEKVGVGIDA
+619 IEMKETVGVGIDA

-638 YNPSQETITWE
+638 YNASQEIITWE
-649 ITVNAKKRNIAGAVL
+649 ITVNAKQRNIAGAEL
-664 TDDMLTHALPGTIR
+664 TDDMLTHALEGTIQ
-678 VEIING
+678 VSPN
-684 NADELSGSYVQN
+684 SGYVLN
-696 TDTDGKVSITFL
+696 KDAEGKVSITFQAI
-708 PVDGEVNTNT
+708 DGEVNTNT
-718 YTVTYTTAASPALA
+718 YTVTYTTAAGPALA

-749 EVTAEVTIDSGG
+749 EVTAQVTIDSGG
-761 SVEKTNGQLDKT
+761 SVDKSSGTLTLSGDKT
-773 TGILPWTV
+773 TGVLPWTV
-781 TIHVPAGGIPVNTQ
+781 TIHVPAGGIPANTE
-795 LVDMMGK
+795 LVDVMGR
-802 DSGENVYMTNLQVEA
+802 DSGENVYMTNLQVRA
-817 AVDKFCQA
+817 AVEAFCNA
-825 LNIQPQDVTVD
+825 LNIQPQNVKVAMQDHV
-836 IADGIYWSPNQ
+836 YWSSGT
-847 YDYSQIDSY
+847 YDYSLIDSY
-856 TDAKFRKLT
+856 TDAKFSKLT
-865 LTLLKDWLPAN
+865 LTLLEDWAPAN
-876 GQAQDISVTY
+876 GQAQDVSVTY
-886 DTTLII
+886 NTTLKI

-928 DGKTGTS
+928 DGHTGTS
-935 TVTSQGDLIWKVIV
+935 TVTSQGDLIWKVVV
-949 TLDDTARQS
+949 TLDDTSRQS

-972 DLVLI
+972 ELVLI
-977 RPTDPWNNSTVGMTI
+977 RPIDQWSNSTVGMTI
-992 GEDGTV
+992 GEDGTI

-1013 TTGEVSLKVT
+1013 NTGKVFLKVT
-1023 AVNSG
+1023 AVNG
-1028 DLPTKTKLT
+1028 GNLPAKTKLT
-1037 FVFGCRTAYTD
+1037 FVFGCRTDYKD
-1048 KDTHTF
+1048 NDTHTF
-1054 TNNVEAAGIGSAS
+1054 TNHVEAAGIGSAS
-1067 QTQKWTYDNQDTETT
+1067 QTQEWTYDNQDTETT
-1082 VLGKIGAWHNDSRML
+1082 VLGKIGTWHNDSRML
-1097 SYSVSINPE
+1097 SYSVSINPD
-1106 GKQLSSPGGTGKLTL
+1106 GKTLSPDGTGKLTL
-1121 VDTLSYEKAIWGSI
+1121 VDTLSYNKNVYGWIS
-1135 TDENGNWLENREF
+1135 DENGNWLENRGF
-1148 TIDVSLVQNSVKLY
+1148 TMDVSLVQNSVKLY
-1162 RVTKNEDGTTTKTAL
+1162 RVTKNEDGTTTETPL

-1187 GINEWDRNRG
+1187 GANEWDSDRG

-1208 THLLLEYKYH
+1208 THLRLEYKYQ

-1224 KNGVIYDLPIGN
+1224 KNGIINDLSIGN
-1236 KVTLKGTDYETAAD
+1236 KVTLEGTGYETAAD
-1250 KFEKKWQETQTS
+1250 KFEKKWKETETS

-1276 ARGDYGTVLPGAE
+1276 AGGDYGTVLPGAE

-1307 TARPDG
+1307 TTRPDG
-1313 SMFSNPMVTD
+1313 SAFPNPMVTD

-1334 KAGTSLNFDYDTLYA
+1334 KADAPLNFAYDTLYA
-1349 LQETK
+1349 LKETK

-1360 LPDDP
+1360 LPDNP

-1375 DGAARAIPGNLPAG
+1375 EGAARTLPGNLPTG

-1412 PQTGGGGTRGF
+1412 PKTGGGGTRGF
-1423 SLGGALIT
+1423 TLGGALVT

>member
-54 CGLSEHVHTDSCY
+54 CGFSEHVHTDSCY
-67 SRQRGALVCAL
+67 SRQRGALICTL

-233 GTEPLPNVEITATS
+233 GTEPLPHVEISATS
-247 TPKASYDPS
+247 TPKASYDPT
-256 VNKFKTTIHVDFRIP
+256 VDKFNTTIRIDFRIP
-271 GSAFS
+271 GSAFN

-290 IPESLLNREH
+290 IPESLLNQDH
-300 PLEDNRGTYRFEK
+300 PLDDNRGTYRFEK

-322 ILSDVNQTQDD
+322 ILSNVNQTQDD
-333 VTGFVNFNGTLD
+333 VTGFVDFNGTLD

-359 GDNQLIIDRDKITYP
+359 GDNQLIIGTDDIDYP
-374 SGETEKYDISAS
+374 NNETEKYDISAS
-386 KSTDGNIDDGKL
+386 KRTDGNIDNGKL

-466 EYTYDVTDYPAAVM
+466 EYTYDVTAYPAAVM

-506 TKIDKTHTAAKVGKL
+506 TRIDKTHTAAKVGKL
-521 EGNRIKW
+521 EGSRIKW

-554 GSDITVSPASGYTLE
+554 GSEITVSPAGGYTLE
-569 NGKITFSEVEG
+569 NGKITFNEVDG

-601 KEVVNKADFD
+601 KEVINKADFD
-611 PDPDTPDD
+611 PDPDKPDD
-619 DIKMEEKVGVGIDA
+619 EIKMEKKVGVGIDA

-638 YNPSQETITWE
+638 YDASQGTITWV
-649 ITVNAKKRNIAGAVL
+649 ITVNAQKRNIAGAVL
-664 TDDMLTHALPGTIR
+664 TDDMLTHAQENSIQVSPASDYQLST
-678 VEIING
+678 
-684 NADELSGSYVQN
+684 DES
-696 TDTDGKVSITFL
+696 GKVSITFQ

-718 YTVTYTTAASPALA
+718 YTVTYTTAAGPALA

-749 EVTAEVTIDSGG
+749 EVTAEVKIDSGG
-761 SVEKTNGQLDKT
+761 SVEKSSGTLTFSEDKT
-773 TGILPWTV
+773 TGVLPWTV
-781 TIHVPAGGIPVNTQ
+781 TIHVPTGGIPANTQ
-795 LVDMMGK
+795 LVDRMDEDTG
-802 DSGENVYMTNLQVEA
+802 VYMTNLQVEA
-817 AVDKFCQA
+817 AVEAFCQA
-825 LNIQPQDVTVD
+825 LGIQTQDVKVD
-836 IADGIYWSPNQ
+836 IQDHAYWKEDE
-847 YDYSQIDSY
+847 YDYSKIDSY
-856 TDAKFRKLT
+856 TQAKFCKLT
-865 LTLLKDWLPAN
+865 LTLLKDWIPAN

-886 DTTLII
+886 DTTLKI

-928 DGKTGTS
+928 DGHTGTS

-949 TLDDTARQS
+949 TLDDTSRQS

-964 LPSDVTLE
+964 LPSDVTLKE
-972 DLVLI
+972 LVLI
-977 RPTDPWNNSTVGMTI
+977 RPIDQWSNSTVGMTI
-992 GEDGTV
+992 GEDGTI
-998 SGQDGLYQVAGTYDK
+998 SGQDGLYRVAGTYDK
-1013 TTGEVSLKVT
+1013 TTGKVFLKVT
-1023 AVNSG
+1023 AVDGGN
-1028 DLPTKTKLT
+1028 LPTKTKLT
-1037 FVFGCRTAYTD
+1037 FVFGCRTTYTD
-1048 KDTHTF
+1048 KATHSF
-1054 TNNVEAAGIGSAS
+1054 SNRVEVAEIGSAS
-1067 QTQKWTYDNQDTETT
+1067 QTQEWTYDNQDTETT
-1082 VLGKIGAWHNDSRML
+1082 VLGKIGTWYNDSRML
-1097 SYSVSINPE
+1097 SYSVSINPD
-1106 GKQLSSPGGTGKLTL
+1106 GKTLSPDGTGKLTL
-1121 VDTLSYEKAIWGSI
+1121 VDTLSYNKNVYGWIS
-1135 TDENGNWLENREF
+1135 DENGNWLENRGF
-1148 TIDVSLVQNSVKLY
+1148 TMDVSLVQNSVKLY
-1162 RVTKNEDGTTTKTAL
+1162 RVTKNQDGTTTETLL

-1187 GINEWDRNRG
+1187 GANEWDSDRG

-1208 THLLLEYKYH
+1208 THLRLEYKYQ

-1224 KNGVIYDLPIGN
+1224 KNGIINDLSVGN
-1236 KVTLKGTDYETAAD
+1236 KVTLEGTGYETAAD
-1250 KFEKKWQETQTS
+1250 KFEKKWKETETS

-1297 SVTPYAFTEY
+1297 SYNLNEY
-1307 TARPDG
+1307 KTRPDG
-1313 SMFSNPMVTD
+1313 SAFSNPMITD
-1323 DSGRLTIRIQD
+1323 ASGRLTIRIQD
-1334 KAGTSLNFDYDTLYA
+1334 PGNASLNFDYDTLYA
-1349 LQETK
+1349 LKETQ
-1354 APAGYR
+1354 APPGYR
-1360 LPDDP
+1360 LPDNP

-1375 DGAARAIPGNLPAG
+1375 DGAARTLPQTLPAG

-1423 SLGGALIT
+1423 TLGGALVT

>member
-271 GSAFS
+271 GSAFN

-290 IPESLLNREH
+290 IPESLLNQEH
-300 PLEDNRGTYRFEK
+300 PLDDNRGTYRFEK

-322 ILSDVNQTQDD
+322 ILSNVNQTQDD
-333 VTGFVNFNGTLD
+333 VTGFVDFNGTLD
-345 ATKVHEDGRIVLGS
+345 ATKVHEDGRIVLG
-359 GDNQLIIDRDKITYP
+359 GVDNQLIIDTDDIKYP
-374 SGETEKYDISAS
+374 DGETEKYDISAS
-386 KSTDGNIDDGKL
+386 KRTDGNIDNGKL
-398 TYQVTISTKKGT
+398 TYQVTISTEKGT
-410 PSPIQFT
+410 PNPIQFT

-433 VNGQERQATWNADT
+433 VNGQEHQATWNADT

-489 AKDEGRK
+489 AKDDGRK

-506 TKIDKTHTAAKVGKL
+506 TKIDKTHTAAKAGKL
-521 EGNRIKW
+521 EGSRIKW

-554 GSDITVSPASGYTLE
+554 GSDITVSPADGYTLE
-569 NGKITFSEVEG
+569 NGKITFTQVDG
-580 KKNNQRY
+580 KANNQCY

-601 KEVVNKADFD
+601 KEVINKADFD

-638 YNPSQETITWE
+638 YNANQGTITWA

-664 TDDMLTHALPGTIR
+664 TDDMLTHALEGTIQ
-678 VEIING
+678 VSPN
-684 NADELSGSYVQN
+684 SGYVLN
-696 TDTDGKVSITFL
+696 KDADGKVSITFQQ
-708 PVDGEVNTNT
+708 VNGGANTNT
-718 YTVTYTTAASPALA
+718 YTITYTTAASPALV

-749 EVTAEVTIDSGG
+749 EVTAEVKIDSGG
-761 SVEKTNGQLDKT
+761 SVDKSSGTLTLSEDKT
-773 TGILPWTV
+773 TGVLPWTV
-781 TIHVPAGGIPVNTQ
+781 TIHVPTGGIPANTQ
-795 LVDMMGK
+795 LVDMMGR
-802 DSGENVYMTNLQVEA
+802 DSGENAYMTNLQVKA
-817 AVDKFCQA
+817 AVEKFCQA
-825 LNIQPQDVTVD
+825 LGIQAQDVKVD
-836 IADGIYWSPNQ
+836 MQDHVYWEEVK
-847 YDYSQIDSY
+847 YDYNQIGSY

-886 DTTLII
+886 DTTLTI
-892 DPAKMNQVYSNYFKA
+892 DPAKMNQAYSNYFKA

-928 DGKTGTS
+928 DGHTGTS
-935 TVTSQGDLIWKVIV
+935 TVTSKGDLVWKVIV
-949 TLDDTARQS
+949 TLDDTERQS

-964 LPSDVTLE
+964 LPSDVTLKE
-972 DLVLI
+972 LVLI
-977 RPTDPWNNSTVGMTI
+977 RPINQWSNSTVGMRI
-992 GEDGTV
+992 GEGGIVSGEDG
-998 SGQDGLYQVAGTYDK
+998 LYRVNGTYDK
-1013 TTGEVSLKVT
+1013 TTGEVSLRVT
-1023 AVNSG
+1023 AVNGG
-1028 DLPTKTKLT
+1028 DLPAKTKLT
-1037 FVFGCRTAYTD
+1037 FVFGCRTDYTD
-1048 KDTHTF
+1048 NNTHTF
-1054 TNNVEAAGIGSAS
+1054 TNDVTVVGIGSAS
-1067 QTQKWTYDNQDTETT
+1067 QTQEWTYDNQDTETT
-1082 VLGKIGAWHNDSRML
+1082 VLGKIGTWHNDSRML
-1097 SYSVSINPE
+1097 SYSVSINPD
-1106 GKQLSSPGGTGKLTL
+1106 GKTLSPDGTGKLTL
-1121 VDTLSYEKAIWGSI
+1121 VDTLSYNKNVYGWIS
-1135 TDENGNWLENREF
+1135 DENGNWLENRQF
-1148 TIDVSLVQNSVKLY
+1148 TMDVSLVQNSVKLY
-1162 RVTKNEDGTTTKTAL
+1162 RVTKNEDGTTAKTLL
-1177 SVPWTFEEQL
+1177 SVPWTFEEWL
-1187 GINEWDRNRG
+1187 GSNEWDSNRK

-1208 THLLLEYKYH
+1208 THLLLEYKYQ

-1224 KNGVIYDLPIGN
+1224 KNGIINDLSIGN
-1236 KVTLKGTDYETAAD
+1236 KVTLEGTGYETAAD
-1250 KFEKKWQETQTS
+1250 KFESKWQETQTS

-1313 SMFSNPMVTD
+1313 STFPNPMITD

-1334 KAGTSLNFDYDTLYA
+1334 KAGAQQNFAYDTLYA
-1349 LQETK
+1349 LKETK

-1360 LPDDP
+1360 LPDEP

-1375 DGAARAIPGNLPAG
+1375 DGAARTLPQTLPAG

-1397 QQKFVENEPVPTYEL
+1397 QQKFVENEPVPTYKL

-1423 SLGGALIT
+1423 SLGGVLVT

-1442 RRRRDA
+1442 RRRRDAWAQ

>member
-205 TTPEETLQVT
+205 TTPEETPQVT
-215 ATEETLPVQEEA
+215 ETEETLPVQEEA

-276 NTTTYTYDYPEGIE
+276 NATTYTYDYPEGIE

-313 VNGVYRLSV
+313 VDGVYRLSV
-322 ILSDVNQTQDD
+322 ILSNVNQTQDD

-345 ATKVHEDGRIVLGS
+345 ATKVQEDGRIVLGG

-386 KSTDGNIDDGKL
+386 KSTDGNINDGKL

-410 PSPIQFT
+410 PNPIQFT
-417 DTIQTDGLK
+417 DTIQTDGMT

-433 VNGQERQATWNADT
+433 VDGQERQATWNADT

-457 LSPGQTHTI
+457 LNPGQTHTI
-466 EYTYDVTDYPAAVM
+466 EYTYDVTDYPSAVM

-521 EGNRIKW
+521 EGSRIKW
-528 TITLNDHRSDI
+528 TITLNEHRSDI

-554 GSDITVSPASGYTLE
+554 GSEITVSPAGGYTLE
-569 NGKITFSEVEG
+569 NGKITFNEVDG

-592 TDAPEDENV
+592 TAAPEDENV
-601 KEVVNKADFD
+601 KEVINKASFD
-611 PDPDTPDD
+611 PDPDKPDD
-619 DIKMEEKVGVGIDA
+619 EIKMEKKVGVGIDA

-638 YNPSQETITWE
+638 YDASQGTITWV
-649 ITVNAKKRNIAGAVL
+649 ITVNAQKRNIAGAVL
-664 TDDMLTHALPGTIR
+664 TDDMLTHALENSIQVTPTSGYQLGT
-678 VEIING
+678 
-684 NADELSGSYVQN
+684 DGS
-696 TDTDGKVSITFL
+696 GKVSITFQS
-708 PVDGEVNTNT
+708 VDGEVNTNT
-718 YTVTYTTAASPALA
+718 YKITYTTAAGPALA

-749 EVTAEVTIDSGG
+749 EVTAEVKIDSGG
-761 SVEKTNGQLDKT
+761 SVDKSSGTLTLSEDKT
-773 TGILPWTV
+773 TGVLPWTV
-781 TIHVPAGGIPVNTQ
+781 TIHVPAGGIPEGTV
-795 LVDMMGK
+795 LE
-802 DSGENVYMTNLQVEA
+802 DSVGAGNDDIYMTNDQVMKA
-817 AVDKFCQA
+817 AAAFCQA
-825 LNIQPQDVTVD
+825 LGIQAQDVKVD
-836 IADGIYWSPNQ
+836 MQDHVYWEEVE
-847 YDYSQIDSY
+847 YDYNQIGSY

-865 LTLLKDWLPAN
+865 LTLLKDWIPAN

-886 DTTLII
+886 DTTLKI
-892 DPAKMNQVYSNYFKA
+892 DPAKMNQVYYNYFKA

-928 DGKTGTS
+928 DGHTGTS

-949 TLDDTARQS
+949 TLDDTGRQS

-964 LPSDVTLE
+964 LPPDVTLKE
-972 DLVLI
+972 LVLI
-977 RPTDPWNNSTVGMTI
+977 RPIDQWNNSTVGMTI

-998 SGQDGLYQVAGTYDK
+998 SGQDGLYQVDGTYDK
-1013 TTGEVSLKVT
+1013 TTGKVSLKVT
-1023 AVNSG
+1023 AVNG
-1028 DLPTKTKLT
+1028 GNLPAKTKLT

-1054 TNNVEAAGIGSAS
+1054 TNSVEVAGIGSAS
-1067 QTQKWTYDNQDTETT
+1067 QTQEWTYDNQDTETT
-1082 VLGKIGAWHNDSRML
+1082 VLGKTGNWHNDSRML
-1097 SYSVSINPE
+1097 SYSVSINPKC
-1106 GKQLSSPGGTGKLTL
+1106 KQLSPDGTGKLTL
-1121 VDTLSYEKAIWGSI
+1121 VDTLSYKKDVFGYI
-1135 TDENGNWLENREF
+1135 TDENGEWLENRTF
-1148 TIDVSLVQNSVKLY
+1148 TMAVSLVQNSVKLY
-1162 RVTKNEDGTTTKTAL
+1162 QVTKNKDGTTTKTLL

-1187 GINEWDRNRG
+1187 GINQWDSNRG

-1208 THLLLEYKYH
+1208 THLLLEYKYQ

-1224 KNGVIYDLPIGN
+1224 KNGIINDLSIGN
-1236 KVTLKGTDYETAAD
+1236 KVTLEGTGYETAAD
-1250 KFEKKWQETQTS
+1250 KFEKKWKETETS

-1307 TARPDG
+1307 VARPDG
-1313 SMFSNPMVTD
+1313 TAFPKPMITD

-1334 KAGTSLNFDYDTLYA
+1334 KADASVNFAYDTLYA
-1349 LQETK
+1349 LKETK

-1360 LPDDP
+1360 LPDTP

-1375 DGAARAIPGNLPAG
+1375 EGAARTLPQNLPTG

-1412 PQTGGGGTRGF
+1412 PKTGGGGTRGF
-1423 SLGGALIT
+1423 TLGGALVT

>member
-67 SRQRGALVCAL
+67 HRQRGALICTL

-98 CTTPESDGHT
+98 CTTPESNGHT

-114 DAEGVLTCTL
+114 DAEGVLTCTQ

-205 TTPEETLQVT
+205 TTPEETPQVT
-215 ATEETLPVQEEA
+215 ETEETLPVQEEA

-276 NTTTYTYDYPEGIE
+276 NATTYTYDYPEGIE
-290 IPESLLNREH
+290 IPENLLNQEH

-322 ILSDVNQTQDD
+322 ILSNVNQTQDD

-345 ATKVHEDGRIVLGS
+345 ATKVHEDGRIVLGG
-359 GDNQLIIDRDKITYP
+359 GDNQLIINTDEIKYP
-374 SGETEKYDISAS
+374 NGETEKYDISAS

-433 VNGQERQATWNADT
+433 VDGQERQATWNAGT

-457 LSPGQTHTI
+457 LNPGQTHTI
-466 EYTYDVTDYPAAVM
+466 EYTYDVTDYPSAVM
-480 NPNNTLTVK
+480 NPNNKLTVK

-496 QEVTDEKKVS
+496 QEVTDEKNVS
-506 TKIDKTHTAAKVGKL
+506 TRIDKTHTAAKVGKL
-521 EGNRIKW
+521 EGSRIKW
-528 TITLNDHRSDI
+528 TITLNEHRSDI

-554 GSDITVSPASGYTLE
+554 GSEITVSPAGGYTLE
-569 NGKITFSEVEG
+569 NGKITFNEVDG

-592 TDAPEDENV
+592 TAAPEDENV
-601 KEVVNKADFD
+601 KEVTNKASFD
-611 PDPDTPDD
+611 PDPDKPDD
-619 DIKMEEKVGVGIDA
+619 EIKMEKKVGVGIDA

-638 YNPSQETITWE
+638 YDASQGTITWV
-649 ITVNAKKRNIAGAVL
+649 ITVNAQKRNIAGAVL
-664 TDDMLTHALPGTIR
+664 TDDMLTHALENSIQVSPASGYQLGT
-678 VEIING
+678 
-684 NADELSGSYVQN
+684 DGS
-696 TDTDGKVSITFL
+696 GKVSITFQ

-718 YTVTYTTAASPALA
+718 YTVTYTTAVGPALA

-749 EVTAEVTIDSGG
+749 EVTAEVKIDSGG
-761 SVEKTNGQLDKT
+761 SVEKSSGTLTLSEDKT
-773 TGILPWTV
+773 TGVLPWTV
-781 TIHVPAGGIPVNTQ
+781 TIHVPTGGIPANTQ
-795 LVDMMGK
+795 LVDRMDE
-802 DSGENVYMTNLQVEA
+802 DSGMYMTNLQVKA
-817 AVDKFCQA
+817 AVEAFCQA
-825 LNIQPQDVTVD
+825 LSIQPQDVKVD
-836 IADGIYWSPNQ
+836 MQDHAYWEEVK

-856 TDAKFRKLT
+856 TQAKFCKLT

-886 DTTLII
+886 DTTLKI

-928 DGKTGTS
+928 DGHTGTS

-949 TLDDTARQS
+949 TLDDTVRQS

-964 LPSDVTLE
+964 LPSDVTLKA
-972 DLVLI
+972 LVLI
-977 RPTDPWNNSTVGMTI
+977 RPIDQWKNSTVGMTI

-998 SGQDGLYQVAGTYDK
+998 SGQDGLYQVAGTYNK
-1013 TTGEVSLKVT
+1013 TTGKVSLKVT
-1023 AVNSG
+1023 AVNGG

-1037 FVFGCRTAYTD
+1037 FVFGCRTDYTD

-1054 TNNVEAAGIGSAS
+1054 TNSVEAAGIGSAS
-1067 QTQKWTYDNQDTETT
+1067 QTQKWTYDNQDTETR

-1097 SYSVSINPE
+1097 SYSVSINPKC
-1106 GKQLSSPGGTGKLTL
+1106 KQLSPDGTGKLTL
-1121 VDTLSYEKAIWGSI
+1121 VDTLTYKKDVFGYI
-1135 TDENGNWLENREF
+1135 TDENGEWLEDRTF
-1148 TIDVSLVQNSVKLY
+1148 TMAVSLVQNSVKLY
-1162 RVTKNEDGTTTKTAL
+1162 QVTKNKDGTTTKTLL

-1187 GINEWDRNRG
+1187 GINQWDSNRG

-1208 THLLLEYKYH
+1208 THLLLEYKYQ

-1224 KNGVIYDLPIGN
+1224 KNGIIRDLSIGN
-1236 KVTLKGTDYETAAD
+1236 KVTLEGTGYETAAD
-1250 KFEKKWQETQTS
+1250 KFEEKWQETQTS

-1307 TARPDG
+1307 VARPDG
-1313 SMFSNPMVTD
+1313 TAFPKPMITD

-1334 KAGTSLNFDYDTLYA
+1334 KADAPLNFAYDTLYA
-1349 LQETK
+1349 LKETK

-1360 LPDDP
+1360 LPDTP

-1375 DGAARAIPGNLPAG
+1375 EGAARTLPQNLPTG

-1412 PQTGGGGTRGF
+1412 PKTGGGGTRGF
-1423 SLGGALIT
+1423 TLGGALVT

>member
-67 SRQRGALVCAL
+67 SRQRGALICTL

-114 DAEGVLTCTL
+114 DAEGVLTCTQ

-138 TEEVFVCGKAE
+138 MEEVFVCGKAE
-149 SVPHHHA
+149 SVPHHHT

-313 VNGVYRLSV
+313 VNGIYRLSV

-345 ATKVHEDGRIVLGS
+345 ATKVQEDGRIVLG
-359 GDNQLIIDRDKITYP
+359 GVDNQLIIDRDEITYP

-398 TYQVTISTKKGT
+398 TYRVTISTKKGT

-417 DTIQTDGLK
+417 DTIQTDGMT
-426 LGTPVVK
+426 LGKPVVK

-457 LSPGQTHTI
+457 LNPGQTHTI

-489 AKDEGRK
+489 AKDDGRK
-496 QEVTDEKKVS
+496 QEVTDEKNVS

-521 EGNRIKW
+521 EGSRIKW
-528 TITLNDHRSDI
+528 TITLNEHRSDI

-554 GSDITVSPASGYTLE
+554 GSEITVSPAGGYTLE
-569 NGKITFSEVEG
+569 NGKITFNEVDG

-601 KEVVNKADFD
+601 KEVINKASFD
-611 PDPDTPDD
+611 PDPDKPDD
-619 DIKMEEKVGVGIDA
+619 EIKMEKKVGVGIDA

-638 YNPSQETITWE
+638 YDASQGTITWV
-649 ITVNAKKRNIAGAVL
+649 ITVNAQKRNIAGAVL
-664 TDDMLTHALPGTIR
+664 TDDMLTHAQENSIQVSPASGYQLST
-678 VEIING
+678 
-684 NADELSGSYVQN
+684 DES
-696 TDTDGKVSITFL
+696 GKVSITFQ

-718 YTVTYTTAASPALA
+718 YTVTYTTAAGPALA

-749 EVTAEVTIDSGG
+749 EVTAEVKIDSGG
-761 SVEKTNGQLDKT
+761 SVEKSSGTLTLSEDKT
-773 TGILPWTV
+773 TGVLPWTV
-781 TIHVPAGGIPVNTQ
+781 TIHVPAGGIPKGTV
-795 LVDMMGK
+795 LE
-802 DSGENVYMTNLQVEA
+802 DSVGAGNDDIYMTNDQVMEA
-817 AVDKFCQA
+817 VAAFCQA
-825 LNIQPQDVTVD
+825 LGIQTQDVKVD
-836 IADGIYWSPNQ
+836 IQDHAYWKEDE
-847 YDYSQIDSY
+847 YDYSKIGSY

-865 LTLLKDWLPAN
+865 LTLLKDWIPAN

-886 DTTLII
+886 DTTLKI
-892 DPAKMNQVYSNYFKA
+892 DPAKMNQVYYNYFKA
-907 GEKESSAQFEYWR
+907 GEKESSAQFEYWQ

-928 DGKTGTS
+928 DGHTGTS
-935 TVTSQGDLIWKVIV
+935 TVTSRGELIWKVIV
-949 TLDDTARQS
+949 TLDDTERQS

-972 DLVLI
+972 ELVLI
-977 RPTDPWNNSTVGMTI
+977 RPIDQWSNSTVGMTI
-992 GEDGTV
+992 GEDGTI

-1013 TTGEVSLKVT
+1013 NTGKVFLKVT
-1023 AVNSG
+1023 AVNG
-1028 DLPTKTKLT
+1028 GNLPAKTKLT
-1037 FVFGCRTAYTD
+1037 FVFGCRTTYTD
-1048 KDTHTF
+1048 NNTHTF
-1054 TNNVEAAGIGSAS
+1054 TNSAEAAGIGSAS
-1067 QTQKWTYDNQDTETT
+1067 QTQEWTYDNQDTETT
-1082 VLGKIGAWHNDSRML
+1082 VLGKIGTWYNDSRML
-1097 SYSVSINPE
+1097 SYSVSINPD
-1106 GKQLSSPGGTGKLTL
+1106 GKTLSPDGTGKLTL
-1121 VDTLSYEKAIWGSI
+1121 VDTLSYNKNVYGWIS
-1135 TDENGNWLENREF
+1135 DENGNWLENRGF
-1148 TIDVSLVQNSVKLY
+1148 TMDVSLVQNSVKLY
-1162 RVTKNEDGTTTKTAL
+1162 RVTKNQDGTTTETLL

-1187 GINEWDRNRG
+1187 GANEWDSNRK

-1208 THLLLEYKYH
+1208 THLLLEYKYQ

-1224 KNGVIYDLPIGN
+1224 ENGIINDLSIGN
-1236 KVTLKGTDYETAAD
+1236 KVTLEGTGYETAAD
-1250 KFEKKWQETQTS
+1250 KFEKKWKETETS

-1276 ARGDYGTVLPGAE
+1276 DRGNYGTVLPGAE

-1307 TARPDG
+1307 TTRPDG
-1313 SMFSNPMVTD
+1313 SAFPNPMVTD
-1323 DSGRLTIRIQD
+1323 DAGRLTIRIQD
-1334 KAGTSLNFDYDTLYA
+1334 KADAQLNFAYDTLYA
-1349 LQETK
+1349 LKETK

-1360 LPDDP
+1360 LPDTP

-1375 DGAARAIPGNLPAG
+1375 EGAARTLPQNLPTG

-1412 PQTGGGGTRGF
+1412 PKTGGGGTQGF
-1423 SLGGALIT
+1423 TLGGALVT

>member
-67 SRQRGALVCAL
+67 SRQRGALICTL

-108 HGEGCY
+108 HGESCY
-114 DAEGVLTCTL
+114 DAEGVLTCTQ

-205 TTPEETLQVT
+205 TTPEEILQVT

-313 VNGVYRLSV
+313 VNGIYRLSV

-345 ATKVHEDGRIVLGS
+345 ATKVQEDGRIVLGG
-359 GDNQLIIDRDKITYP
+359 GDNQLIIDRDEITYP

-386 KSTDGNIDDGKL
+386 KSTDGNIDEGKL
-398 TYQVTISTKKGT
+398 TYRVTISTKKGT

-417 DTIQTDGLK
+417 DTIQADGMT
-426 LGTPVVK
+426 LGKPVVK
-433 VNGQERQATWNADT
+433 VDGQERQATWNADT

-457 LSPGQTHTI
+457 LNPGQTHTI

-480 NPNNTLTVK
+480 NPNNKLTVK
-489 AKDEGRK
+489 ARDEGRK
-496 QEVTDEKKVS
+496 QEVTDEKNVS

-521 EGNRIKW
+521 EGSRIKW

-554 GSDITVSPASGYTLE
+554 GSDITVSPAGGYTLE
-569 NGKITFSEVEG
+569 NGKITFNEVDG

-601 KEVVNKADFD
+601 KEVINKASFD
-611 PDPDTPDD
+611 PDPHTPGDE
-619 DIKMEEKVGVGIDA
+619 IESVGKVGVGIDA

-638 YNPSQETITWE
+638 YDASQGTITWV
-649 ITVNAKKRNIAGAVL
+649 ITVNAQKRNIAGAVL
-664 TDDMLTHALPGTIR
+664 TDDMLTHALENSIQVSPASGYQLGT
-678 VEIING
+678 
-684 NADELSGSYVQN
+684 DGS
-696 TDTDGKVSITFL
+696 GKVSIIFQ
-708 PVDGEVNTNT
+708 PVDGEANTNT
-718 YTVTYTTAASPALA
+718 YTITYTTAASPALA

-749 EVTAEVTIDSGG
+749 EVTAEVTIGSGG
-761 SVEKTNGQLDKT
+761 SVEKTSGTLTLSEDKT
-773 TGILPWTV
+773 TGVLPWTV
-781 TIHVPAGGIPVNTQ
+781 TIHAPAGGMPKGTV
-795 LVDMMGK
+795 LE
-802 DSGENVYMTNLQVEA
+802 DSVGAGNDNIYMTNVQVKD
-817 AVDKFCQA
+817 AVTAFCEK
-825 LNIQPQDVTVD
+825 LGIQPQNVKVD

-847 YDYSQIDSY
+847 YEYSKIDSY
-856 TDAKFRKLT
+856 TNAKFRKLT
-865 LTLLKDWLPAN
+865 LTLLEDWVPAN
-876 GQAQDISVTY
+876 GQAQEISVTY
-886 DTTLII
+886 GTTLII
-892 DPAKMNQVYSNYFKA
+892 DPAKTTQVYSNYFKA
-907 GEKESSAQFEYWR
+907 GEKEGSAQFEYWR

-949 TLDDTARQS
+949 TLDDTVRQS

-972 DLVLI
+972 ELVLI
-977 RPTDPWNNSTVGMTI
+977 RPINQWSNSTVSMTI
-992 GEDGTV
+992 GEGGAV
-998 SGQDGLYQVAGTYDK
+998 SGEDGLYQVNGTYDK
-1013 TTGEVSLKVT
+1013 TTGKVSLKVT
-1023 AVNSG
+1023 ALNGG

-1037 FVFGCRTAYTD
+1037 FVFGCRTDYTD
-1048 KDTHTF
+1048 NNTHPF
-1054 TNNVEAAGIGSAS
+1054 TNKVEVAEIGSAS
-1067 QTQKWTYDNQDTETT
+1067 QTQEWTYDNQDTETRI
-1082 VLGKIGAWHNDSRML
+1082 LGKIGTWHNDSRML

-1106 GKQLSSPGGTGKLTL
+1106 GKTLLDGTRKLTL
-1121 VDTLSYEKAIWGSI
+1121 VDTLTYKKWIWAHY
-1135 TDENGNWLENREF
+1135 TDESGNYHGDNVQM
-1148 TIDVSLVQNSVKLY
+1148 DVSLVQNSVKLY
-1162 RVTKNEDGTTTKTAL
+1162 RVTKNEDGTTTETPL

-1187 GINEWDRNRG
+1187 GINEWDPNRG

-1208 THLLLEYKYH
+1208 THLRLEYKYQ

-1224 KNGVIYDLPIGN
+1224 KNGIIEDLSIGN
-1236 KVTLKGTDYETAAD
+1236 KVTLEGTGYETDAD
-1250 KFEKKWQETQTS
+1250 KFPSKWEETQTS

-1271 AIYKV
+1271 VIYKV

-1297 SVTPYAFTEY
+1297 SGTAYSFTQY
-1307 TARPDG
+1307 TTQPDG
-1313 SMFSNPMVTD
+1313 SAFPNPMTTD
-1323 DSGRLTIRIQD
+1323 NDGRLTIRIQD
-1334 KAGTSLNFDYDTLYA
+1334 KADAQLNFAYNTLYA
-1349 LQETK
+1349 LKETK

-1360 LPDDP
+1360 LPDTH
-1365 QVFYFYFSNP
+1365 QVFYFYFSDP
-1375 DGAARAIPGNLPAG
+1375 EDTTHTLPGNLPAG

-1412 PQTGGGGTRGF
+1412 PKTGGGGTRGF
-1423 SLGGALIT
+1423 TLGGALVT

>member
-67 SRQRGALVCAL
+67 SRQRGALVCTL

-108 HGEGCY
+108 HGESCY
-114 DAEGVLTCTL
+114 DAEGVLTCTQ

-205 TTPEETLQVT
+205 TTPEETPQVT
-215 ATEETLPVQEEA
+215 ETEETLPVQEEA

-290 IPESLLNREH
+290 IPESLLNQEH

-322 ILSDVNQTQDD
+322 ILSNVNQTQDD

-345 ATKVHEDGRIVLGS
+345 ATKVQEDGRIVLGG

-374 SGETEKYDISAS
+374 SGETEKYDISTS

-410 PSPIQFT
+410 PNPIQFT

-433 VNGQERQATWNADT
+433 VDGQEHSATWNAGT

-457 LSPGQTHTI
+457 LNPGQTHTI

-480 NPNNTLTVK
+480 NPNNKLTVK

-496 QEVTDEKKVS
+496 QEVTDEKNVS

-521 EGNRIKW
+521 EGSRIKW

-554 GSDITVSPASGYTLE
+554 GSEITVSPADGYTLE
-569 NGKITFSEVEG
+569 NGKITFNEVDG

-601 KEVVNKADFD
+601 KELINKADFD
-611 PDPDTPDD
+611 PDPDKPDD
-619 DIKMEEKVGVGIDA
+619 EIKMEKKVGVGIDA

-638 YNPSQETITWE
+638 YDASQGTITWV
-649 ITVNAKKRNIAGAVL
+649 ITVNAQKRNIAGAVL
-664 TDDMLTHALPGTIR
+664 TDDMLTHALENSIQVTPTSGYQLGT
-678 VEIING
+678 
-684 NADELSGSYVQN
+684 DGS
-696 TDTDGKVSITFL
+696 GKVSITFQ

-718 YTVTYTTAASPALA
+718 YKITYTTAAGPALA

-749 EVTAEVTIDSGG
+749 EVTAEVKIDSGG
-761 SVEKTNGQLDKT
+761 SVDKSSGTLTLSEDKT
-773 TGILPWTV
+773 TGVLPWTV
-781 TIHVPAGGIPVNTQ
+781 TIHVPAGGIPEGTV
-795 LVDMMGK
+795 LE
-802 DSGENVYMTNLQVEA
+802 DSVGAGNDDIYMTNDQVMKAVA
-817 AVDKFCQA
+817 AFCQA
-825 LNIQPQDVTVD
+825 LGIQAQDVKVD
-836 IADGIYWSPNQ
+836 MQDHVYWEEVE
-847 YDYSQIDSY
+847 YDYNQIGSY

-865 LTLLKDWLPAN
+865 LTLLKDWIPAN

-886 DTTLII
+886 DTTLKI
-892 DPAKMNQVYSNYFKA
+892 DPAKMNQVYYNYFKA

-928 DGKTGTS
+928 DGHTGTS

-949 TLDDTARQS
+949 TLDDTGRQS

-964 LPSDVTLE
+964 LPPDVTLKE
-972 DLVLI
+972 LVLI
-977 RPTDPWNNSTVGMTI
+977 RPIDQWNNSTVGMTI

-998 SGQDGLYQVAGTYDK
+998 SGQDGLYQVDGTYDK
-1013 TTGEVSLKVT
+1013 TTGKVSLKVT
-1023 AVNSG
+1023 AVNG
-1028 DLPTKTKLT
+1028 GNLPAKTKLT

-1054 TNNVEAAGIGSAS
+1054 TNSVEVAGIGSAS
-1067 QTQKWTYDNQDTETT
+1067 QTQEWTYDNQDTETT
-1082 VLGKIGAWHNDSRML
+1082 VLGKTGNWHNDSRML
-1097 SYSVSINPE
+1097 SYSVSINPKC
-1106 GKQLSSPGGTGKLTL
+1106 KQLSPDGTGKLTL
-1121 VDTLSYEKAIWGSI
+1121 VDTLSYKKDVFGYI
-1135 TDENGNWLENREF
+1135 TDENGEWLENRTF
-1148 TIDVSLVQNSVKLY
+1148 TMAVSLVQNSVKLY
-1162 RVTKNEDGTTTKTAL
+1162 QVTKNEDGTTTKTLL

-1187 GINEWDRNRG
+1187 GINQWDSNRG

-1208 THLLLEYKYH
+1208 THLLLEYKYQ

-1224 KNGVIYDLPIGN
+1224 KNGIINDLSIGN
-1236 KVTLKGTDYETAAD
+1236 KVTLEGTGYETAAD
-1250 KFEKKWQETQTS
+1250 KFEKKWKETETS

-1297 SVTPYAFTEY
+1297 SVTPYTFTEHV
-1307 TARPDG
+1307 ARPDG
-1313 SMFSNPMVTD
+1313 TAFPKPMITD

-1334 KAGTSLNFDYDTLYA
+1334 KADAPVNFAYDTLYA
-1349 LQETK
+1349 LKETK

-1360 LPDDP
+1360 LPDTP

-1375 DGAARAIPGNLPAG
+1375 EGAARTLPQNLPTG

-1412 PQTGGGGTRGF
+1412 PKTGGGGTRGF
-1423 SLGGALIT
+1423 TLGGALVT

>member
-67 SRQRGALVCAL
+67 SRQRGTLICTL

-149 SVPHHHA
+149 SVPHHHT
-156 DECYAWETVATC
+156 DECYAWETAATC
-168 GIQEHTHTDSCYPA
+168 GIQEHIHTDSCYPA

-322 ILSDVNQTQDD
+322 ILSNVNQTQDD

-345 ATKVHEDGRIVLGS
+345 ATKVQEDGRIVLGG
-359 GDNQLIIDRDKITYP
+359 GDNQLIINTDEIKYP
-374 SGETEKYDISAS
+374 NGETEKYDISAS

-398 TYQVTISTKKGT
+398 TYRVTISTKKGT

-417 DTIQTDGLK
+417 DTIQTSGMT

-433 VNGQERQATWNADT
+433 VNGQEHSATWNADT

-457 LSPGQTHTI
+457 LNPGQTHTI

-489 AKDEGRK
+489 AKDDGRK

-521 EGNRIKW
+521 EGSRIKW

-554 GSDITVSPASGYTLE
+554 GSDITVSPAGGYTLVD
-569 NGKITFSEVEG
+569 GKITFNEVDG

-587 TITYY
+587 IITYY

-601 KEVVNKADFD
+601 KEVINKASFD
-611 PDPDTPDD
+611 PDPGTPGDE
-619 DIKMEEKVGVGIDA
+619 IESVGKVGVGVDA

-638 YNPSQETITWE
+638 YDASQGTITWV
-649 ITVNAKKRNIAGAVL
+649 ITVNAKQRNIAGAVL
-664 TDDMLTHALPGTIR
+664 TDDMLTHAQENSIQVSPASGYQ
-678 VEIING
+678 
-684 NADELSGSYVQN
+684 LSTDGS
-696 TDTDGKVSITFL
+696 GKVSITFQ
-708 PVDGEVNTNT
+708 PVDGEVNTNTNT
-718 YTVTYTTAASPALA
+718 YTVTYTTAAGPALA

-749 EVTAEVTIDSGG
+749 EVTAEVKIDSGG
-761 SVEKTNGQLDKT
+761 SVDKSSGTLTLSEDKT
-773 TGILPWTV
+773 TGVLPWTV
-781 TIHVPAGGIPVNTQ
+781 TIHVPTGGIPANTQ

-802 DSGENVYMTNLQVEA
+802 DSGENIYMTNLQVKA
-817 AVDKFCQA
+817 AVEKICQA
-825 LNIQPQDVTVD
+825 LSIQPQDVTVE

-856 TDAKFRKLT
+856 TNAKFRKLT
-865 LTLLKDWLPAN
+865 LTLLEDWVPAN
-876 GQAQDISVTY
+876 GQAQEISVTY
-886 DTTLII
+886 GTTLII
-892 DPAKMNQVYSNYFKA
+892 DPAKTTQVYSNYFKA
-907 GEKESSAQFEYWR
+907 GEKEGSAQFEYWR

-949 TLDDTARQS
+949 TLDDTVRQS

-972 DLVLI
+972 ELVLI
-977 RPTDPWNNSTVGMTI
+977 RPINQWSNSTVSMTI
-992 GEDGTV
+992 GEGGAV
-998 SGQDGLYQVAGTYDK
+998 SGEDGLYQVNGTYDK
-1013 TTGEVSLKVT
+1013 TTGKVSLKVT
-1023 AVNSG
+1023 ALNGG

-1037 FVFGCRTAYTD
+1037 FVFGCRTDYTD
-1048 KDTHTF
+1048 NNTHPF
-1054 TNNVEAAGIGSAS
+1054 TNKVEVAEIGSAS
-1067 QTQKWTYDNQDTETT
+1067 QTQEWTYDNQDTETRI
-1082 VLGKIGAWHNDSRML
+1082 LGKIGTWHNDSRML

-1106 GKQLSSPGGTGKLTL
+1106 GKTLLDGTRKLTL
-1121 VDTLSYEKAIWGSI
+1121 VDTLTYKKWIWAHY
-1135 TDENGNWLENREF
+1135 TDESGNYHGDNVQM
-1148 TIDVSLVQNSVKLY
+1148 DVSLVQNSVKLY
-1162 RVTKNEDGTTTKTAL
+1162 RVTKNEDGTTTETPL

-1187 GINEWDRNRG
+1187 GINEWDPNRG

-1208 THLLLEYKYH
+1208 THLRLEYKYQ

-1224 KNGVIYDLPIGN
+1224 KNGIIEDLSIGN
-1236 KVTLKGTDYETAAD
+1236 KVTLEGTGYETDAD

-1307 TARPDG
+1307 VARPDG
-1313 SMFSNPMVTD
+1313 SAFPNPMATD
-1323 DSGRLTIRIQD
+1323 DAGRLTIRIQD
-1334 KAGTSLNFDYDTLYA
+1334 KADAQLNFDYDTLYA
-1349 LQETK
+1349 LKETK

-1360 LPDDP
+1360 LPDTP

-1375 DGAARAIPGNLPAG
+1375 EGAARTLPQNLPTG

-1412 PQTGGGGTRGF
+1412 PKTGGGGTRGF
-1423 SLGGALIT
+1423 TLGGALVT

>member
-1 MDINLDRR
+1 MDINLNRR

-67 SRQRGALVCAL
+67 HRQRGALICTL

-114 DAEGVLTCTL
+114 DAEGVLTCTQ

-138 TEEVFVCGKAE
+138 TEEVFVCGKAG

-156 DECYAWETVATC
+156 DECYDWENAATC

-205 TTPEETLQVT
+205 TTPEETTQVT

-313 VNGVYRLSV
+313 VNGIYRLSV
-322 ILSDVNQTQDD
+322 ILSNVNQTQDD

-345 ATKVHEDGRIVLGS
+345 ATKVQEDGRIVLGG
-359 GDNQLIIDRDKITYP
+359 GDNQLIINTDEIKYP
-374 SGETEKYDISAS
+374 NGETEKYDISAS
-386 KSTDGNIDDGKL
+386 KSTDGNINDGKL
-398 TYQVTISTKKGT
+398 TYRVTISTKKGT

-426 LGTPVVK
+426 LETPVVK
-433 VNGQERQATWNADT
+433 VDGQVHQATWNADT
-447 GTITM
+447 GTIAM

-457 LSPGQTHTI
+457 LNPGQTHTI

-489 AKDEGRK
+489 AKDDGRK

-521 EGNRIKW
+521 EGSRIKW

-554 GSDITVSPASGYTLE
+554 GSEITVSPTGGYTLE
-569 NGKITFSEVEG
+569 NGKITFNEVDG

-601 KEVVNKADFD
+601 KEVINKADFD
-611 PDPDTPDD
+611 PDPDKPDD
-619 DIKMEEKVGVGIDA
+619 EIKIEKKVGVGIDA

-638 YNPSQETITWE
+638 YDASQGTITWV
-649 ITVNAKKRNIAGAVL
+649 ITVNAQKRNIAGAVL
-664 TDDMLTHALPGTIR
+664 TDDMLTHALENSIQVTPTSGYQLGT
-678 VEIING
+678 
-684 NADELSGSYVQN
+684 DGS
-696 TDTDGKVSITFL
+696 GKVSITFQS
-708 PVDGEVNTNT
+708 VDGEVNTNT
-718 YTVTYTTAASPALA
+718 YKITYTTAAGPALA

-749 EVTAEVTIDSGG
+749 EVTAEVKIDSGG
-761 SVEKTNGQLDKT
+761 SVDKSSGTLTLSEDKT
-773 TGILPWTV
+773 TGVLPWTV
-781 TIHVPAGGIPVNTQ
+781 TIHVPAGGIPEGTV
-795 LVDMMGK
+795 LE
-802 DSGENVYMTNLQVEA
+802 DSVGAGNDDIYMTNDQVMKAVA
-817 AVDKFCQA
+817 AFCQA
-825 LNIQPQDVTVD
+825 LGIQAQDVKVD
-836 IADGIYWSPNQ
+836 MQDHVYWEEVE
-847 YDYSQIDSY
+847 YDYNQIGSY

-865 LTLLKDWLPAN
+865 LTLLKDWIPAN

-886 DTTLII
+886 DTTLKI
-892 DPAKMNQVYSNYFKA
+892 DPAKMNQVYYNYFKA

-928 DGKTGTS
+928 DGHTGTS

-949 TLDDTARQS
+949 TLDDTGRQS

-964 LPSDVTLE
+964 LPPDVTLKE
-972 DLVLI
+972 LVLI
-977 RPTDPWNNSTVGMTI
+977 RPIDQWNNSTVGMTI

-998 SGQDGLYQVAGTYDK
+998 SGQDGLYQVDGTYDK
-1013 TTGEVSLKVT
+1013 TTGKVSLKVT
-1023 AVNSG
+1023 AVNG
-1028 DLPTKTKLT
+1028 GNLPAKTKLT

-1054 TNNVEAAGIGSAS
+1054 TNSVEVAGIGSAS
-1067 QTQKWTYDNQDTETT
+1067 QTQEWTYDNQDTETT
-1082 VLGKIGAWHNDSRML
+1082 VLGKTGNWHNDSRML
-1097 SYSVSINPE
+1097 SYSVSINPKC
-1106 GKQLSSPGGTGKLTL
+1106 KQLSPDGTGKLTL
-1121 VDTLSYEKAIWGSI
+1121 VDTLTYKKDVFGYI
-1135 TDENGNWLENREF
+1135 TDENGEWLENRTF
-1148 TIDVSLVQNSVKLY
+1148 TMAVSLVQNSVKLY
-1162 RVTKNEDGTTTKTAL
+1162 QVTKNKDGTTTKTLL

-1187 GINEWDRNRG
+1187 GINQWDSNRG

-1208 THLLLEYKYH
+1208 THLLLEYKYQ

-1224 KNGVIYDLPIGN
+1224 KNGIINDLSIGN
-1236 KVTLKGTDYETAAD
+1236 KVTLEGTGYETAAD
-1250 KFEKKWQETQTS
+1250 KFEKKWKETETS

-1307 TARPDG
+1307 TTRPDG
-1313 SMFSNPMVTD
+1313 SAFPNPMATD
-1323 DSGRLTIRIQD
+1323 DAGRLTIRIQD
-1334 KAGTSLNFDYDTLYA
+1334 KADAPVNFAYDTLYA

-1360 LPDDP
+1360 LPDTP

-1375 DGAARAIPGNLPAG
+1375 EGAARTLPQNLPTG

-1412 PQTGGGGTRGF
+1412 PKTGGGGTRGF
-1423 SLGGALIT
+1423 TLGGALVT

>member
-67 SRQRGALVCAL
+67 SRQRGALICTL

-114 DAEGVLTCTL
+114 DAEGVLTCTQ

-149 SVPHHHA
+149 SVPHHHT
-156 DECYAWETVATC
+156 DECYAWKTVVTC

-276 NTTTYTYDYPEGIE
+276 NATTYTYDYPEGIE

-322 ILSDVNQTQDD
+322 ILSNVNQTQDD

-345 ATKVHEDGRIVLGS
+345 ATKVQEDGRIVLGG
-359 GDNQLIIDRDKITYP
+359 GDNQLIINTDEIKYP
-374 SGETEKYDISAS
+374 NGETEKYDISAS

-398 TYQVTISTKKGT
+398 TYRVTISTKKGT

-417 DTIQTDGLK
+417 DTIQADGMT
-426 LGTPVVK
+426 LGKPVVK
-433 VNGQERQATWNADT
+433 VDGQERQATWNADT

-457 LSPGQTHTI
+457 LNPGQTHTI

-480 NPNNTLTVK
+480 NPNNKLTVK

-496 QEVTDEKKVS
+496 QEVTDEKNVS

-521 EGNRIKW
+521 EGSRIKW

-554 GSDITVSPASGYTLE
+554 GSDITVSPADGYTLE
-569 NGKITFSEVEG
+569 NGKITFTQVDG
-580 KKNNQRY
+580 KQNDQRY

-592 TDAPEDENV
+592 TAAPEDENV
-601 KEVVNKADFD
+601 KEVINKASFD
-611 PDPDTPDD
+611 PDPDKPDD
-619 DIKMEEKVGVGIDA
+619 EIKMEKKVGVGIDA

-638 YNPSQETITWE
+638 YDASQGTITWV
-649 ITVNAKKRNIAGAVL
+649 ITVNAQKRNIAGAVL
-664 TDDMLTHALPGTIR
+664 TDDMLTHALENSIQVSP
-678 VEIING
+678 
-684 NADELSGSYVQN
+684 DSGYERN
-696 TDTDGKVSITFL
+696 TDADGKVSITFQ

-718 YTVTYTTAASPALA
+718 YTVTYTTAADPALA

-749 EVTAEVTIDSGG
+749 EVTAEVKIDSGG
-761 SVEKTNGQLDKT
+761 SVDKSSGTLTLSEDKT
-773 TGILPWTV
+773 TGVLPWTV
-781 TIHVPAGGIPVNTQ
+781 TIHVPAGGIPKGTV
-795 LVDMMGK
+795 LE
-802 DSGENVYMTNLQVEA
+802 DSVGAGNDDIYMTNDQVMEA
-817 AVDKFCQA
+817 VAAFCQA
-825 LNIQPQDVTVD
+825 LGIQPQDVTVE

-847 YDYSQIDSY
+847 YDYSKIDSY
-856 TDAKFRKLT
+856 TQAKFRKLT
-865 LTLLKDWLPAN
+865 LTLLKDWIPAN

-886 DTTLII
+886 DTTLKI
-892 DPAKMNQVYSNYFKA
+892 DPAKMNQVYYNYFKA
-907 GEKESSAQFEYWR
+907 GEKDSSAQFEYWR

-928 DGKTGTS
+928 DGHTGTS
-935 TVTSQGDLIWKVIV
+935 TVTSRGELIWKVIV
-949 TLDDTARQS
+949 TLDDTERQS

-972 DLVLI
+972 ELVLI
-977 RPTDPWNNSTVGMTI
+977 RPINQWSNSTVGMTI
-992 GEDGTV
+992 GEGGTV
-998 SGQDGLYQVAGTYDK
+998 SGEDGLYQVAGTYDK
-1013 TTGEVSLKVT
+1013 TTGKVFLKVT
-1023 AVNSG
+1023 AVNG
-1028 DLPTKTKLT
+1028 GNLPTKTKLT
-1037 FVFGCRTAYTD
+1037 FVFGCRTTYTD
-1048 KDTHTF
+1048 KATHSF
-1054 TNNVEAAGIGSAS
+1054 SNQVEVAGIGSAS
-1067 QTQKWTYDNQDTETT
+1067 QTQEWTYDNQDTETT
-1082 VLGKIGAWHNDSRML
+1082 VLGKIGTWHNDSRML

-1106 GKQLSSPGGTGKLTL
+1106 CKQLSDGTGKLTL
-1121 VDTLSYEKAIWGSI
+1121 VDTLTYKKCVWAYY
-1135 TDENGNWLENREF
+1135 TDENGNYLGDNVQV
-1148 TIDVSLVQNSVKLY
+1148 DVSLVQNSVKLY
-1162 RVTKNEDGTTTKTAL
+1162 QVTKNEDGTTTKTAL

-1187 GINEWDRNRG
+1187 GANEWDSNRK

-1208 THLLLEYKYH
+1208 THLLLEYKYQ

-1224 KNGVIYDLPIGN
+1224 KNGIINDLSIGN
-1236 KVTLKGTDYETAAD
+1236 KVTLEGTDYETAAN

-1307 TARPDG
+1307 TTRPDG
-1313 SMFSNPMVTD
+1313 SAFPNPMVTD
-1323 DSGRLTIRIQD
+1323 DAGRLTIRIQD
-1334 KAGTSLNFDYDTLYA
+1334 KADAQLNFAYDTLYA
-1349 LQETK
+1349 LKETK

-1360 LPDDP
+1360 LPDTP

-1375 DGAARAIPGNLPAG
+1375 EGAARTLPQNLPTG

-1423 SLGGALIT
+1423 TLGGALVT

>member
-67 SRQRGALVCAL
+67 SRQRGALVCTL

-124 PETQGHHHSDSCYR
+124 PENQGHHHSDSCYR

-156 DECYAWETVATC
+156 DECYAWENAATC

-182 KPAETTSA
+182 KPAETASA

-215 ATEETLPVQEEA
+215 ATEETLPVQEET

-256 VNKFKTTIHVDFRIP
+256 VNKFKTTIHVDFRIH

-322 ILSDVNQTQDD
+322 ILSHVNQTQDD

-345 ATKVHEDGRIVLGS
+345 ATKVQEDGRIVLG
-359 GDNQLIIDRDKITYP
+359 GVDNQLIIGTDDIEYP

-386 KSTDGNIDDGKL
+386 KSTDGNINDGKL

-410 PSPIQFT
+410 PNPIQFT
-417 DTIQTDGLK
+417 DTIQADGMT

-433 VNGQERQATWNADT
+433 VDGQERQATWNADT

-457 LSPGQTHTI
+457 LNPGQTHTI

-521 EGNRIKW
+521 EGSRIKW

-554 GSDITVSPASGYTLE
+554 GSDITVSPAGGYTLE
-569 NGKITFSEVEG
+569 NGKIIFNEVDG

-601 KEVVNKADFD
+601 KEVINKASFD
-611 PDPDTPDD
+611 PDPHTPGDE
-619 DIKMEEKVGVGIDA
+619 IESVGKVGVGIDA

-638 YNPSQETITWE
+638 YDASQGTITWV
-649 ITVNAKKRNIAGAVL
+649 ITVNAQKRNIAGAVL
-664 TDDMLTHALPGTIR
+664 TDDMLTHAQENSIQVSP
-678 VEIING
+678 
-684 NADELSGSYVQN
+684 ASGYQLGIDGS
-696 TDTDGKVSITFL
+696 GKVSITFQ

-718 YTVTYTTAASPALA
+718 YTVTYTTAAGPALA

-749 EVTAEVTIDSGG
+749 EVTAEVKIDSGG
-761 SVEKTNGQLDKT
+761 SVEKSSGTLTLSQDKT

-781 TIHVPAGGIPVNTQ
+781 TIHVPAGGIPANTQ
-795 LVDMMGK
+795 LVDRMDE
-802 DSGENVYMTNLQVEA
+802 DSGMYMTNLQVKA
-817 AVDKFCQA
+817 AVGAFCQA
-825 LNIQPQDVTVD
+825 LGIQTQDVQVD
-836 IADGIYWSPNQ
+836 MQDHAYWEEVK

-856 TDAKFRKLT
+856 TQAKFRKLT

-907 GEKESSAQFEYWR
+907 GEKDSSAQFEYWR

-949 TLDDTARQS
+949 TLDDTVRQS

-964 LPSDVTLE
+964 LPSDVTLKA
-972 DLVLI
+972 LVLI
-977 RPTDPWNNSTVGMTI
+977 RPIDQWKNSTVGMTI

-1013 TTGEVSLKVT
+1013 TTGKVSLKVT
-1023 AVNSG
+1023 AVNGG

-1037 FVFGCRTAYTD
+1037 FVFGCRTDYTD

-1054 TNNVEAAGIGSAS
+1054 TNSVEAAGIGSAS
-1067 QTQKWTYDNQDTETT
+1067 QTQKWTYDNQDTETR

-1097 SYSVSINPE
+1097 SYSVSINPKC
-1106 GKQLSSPGGTGKLTL
+1106 KQLSPDGTGKLTL
-1121 VDTLSYEKAIWGSI
+1121 VDTLTYKKDVFGYI
-1135 TDENGNWLENREF
+1135 TDENGEWLENRTF
-1148 TIDVSLVQNSVKLY
+1148 TMAVSLVQNSVKLY
-1162 RVTKNEDGTTTKTAL
+1162 QVTKNKDGTTTKTLL

-1187 GINEWDRNRG
+1187 GINQWDSNRG

-1208 THLLLEYKYH
+1208 THLLLEYKYQ

-1224 KNGVIYDLPIGN
+1224 KNGIIRDLSIGN
-1236 KVTLKGTDYETAAD
+1236 KVTLEGTGYETAAD
-1250 KFEKKWQETQTS
+1250 KFEEKWQETQTS

-1307 TARPDG
+1307 TTRPDG
-1313 SMFSNPMVTD
+1313 TAFPNPMITD
-1323 DSGRLTIRIQD
+1323 ESGRLTIRIQD
-1334 KAGTSLNFDYDTLYA
+1334 KENAPVNFAYDTLYA
-1349 LQETK
+1349 LRETK

-1360 LPDDP
+1360 LPDTP
-1365 QVFYFYFSNP
+1365 QVFYVYFYFSNP
-1375 DGAARAIPGNLPAG
+1375 EGAARTLPGNLPTG

-1412 PQTGGGGTRGF
+1412 PKTGGGGTRGF
-1423 SLGGALIT
+1423 TLGGALVT

>member
-149 SVPHHHA
+149 SAPHHHT
-156 DECYAWETVATC
+156 DECYAWETAATC

-190 GETGATTEPVLSEQV
+190 GETGATTEPVLPEQV

-345 ATKVHEDGRIVLGS
+345 ATKVQEDGRIVLGG
-359 GDNQLIIDRDKITYP
+359 GDNQLIIDRDEITYP

-398 TYQVTISTKKGT
+398 TYRVTISTKKGT

-433 VNGQERQATWNADT
+433 VDGQEHQATWNADT

-457 LSPGQTHTI
+457 LNPGQTHTI

-480 NPNNTLTVK
+480 NPNNKLTVK

-496 QEVTDEKKVS
+496 QEVTDEKNVS

-521 EGNRIKW
+521 EGSRIKW

-554 GSDITVSPASGYTLE
+554 GSDITVSPADGYTLE
-569 NGKITFSEVEG
+569 NGKITFNEVDG

-601 KEVVNKADFD
+601 KEVINKASFD
-611 PDPDTPDD
+611 PDPDKPDD
-619 DIKMEEKVGVGIDA
+619 EIKMEKKVGVGIDA

-638 YNPSQETITWE
+638 YDASQGTITWV
-649 ITVNAKKRNIAGAVL
+649 ITVNAQKRNIAGAVL
-664 TDDMLTHALPGTIR
+664 TDDMLTHALENSIQVSPASGYQ
-678 VEIING
+678 
-684 NADELSGSYVQN
+684 LSTDGS
-696 TDTDGKVSITFL
+696 GKVSITFQ

-718 YTVTYTTAASPALA
+718 YTVTYTTAAGPALA

-749 EVTAEVTIDSGG
+749 EVTAEVKIDSGG
-761 SVEKTNGQLDKT
+761 SVDKSSGTLTLSEDKT
-773 TGILPWTV
+773 TGVLPWTV
-781 TIHVPAGGIPVNTQ
+781 TIHVPAGGIPEGTV
-795 LVDMMGK
+795 LE
-802 DSGENVYMTNLQVEA
+802 DSVGAGNDDIYMTNDQVMKAVA
-817 AVDKFCQA
+817 AFCQA
-825 LNIQPQDVTVD
+825 LGIQAQDVKVD
-836 IADGIYWSPNQ
+836 MQDHVYWEEVE
-847 YDYSQIDSY
+847 YDYNQIGSY

-865 LTLLKDWLPAN
+865 LTLLKDWIPAN

-886 DTTLII
+886 DTTLKI
-892 DPAKMNQVYSNYFKA
+892 DPAKMNQVYYNYFKA

-928 DGKTGTS
+928 DGHTGTS

-949 TLDDTARQS
+949 TLDDTGRQS

-964 LPSDVTLE
+964 LPPDVTLKE
-972 DLVLI
+972 LVLI
-977 RPTDPWNNSTVGMTI
+977 RPIDQWNNSTVGMTI

-998 SGQDGLYQVAGTYDK
+998 SGQDGLYQVDGTYDK
-1013 TTGEVSLKVT
+1013 TTGKVSLKVT
-1023 AVNSG
+1023 AVNG
-1028 DLPTKTKLT
+1028 GNLPAKTKLT

-1054 TNNVEAAGIGSAS
+1054 TNSVEVAGIGSAS
-1067 QTQKWTYDNQDTETT
+1067 QTQEWTYDNQDTETT
-1082 VLGKIGAWHNDSRML
+1082 VLGKIGNWHNDSRML
-1097 SYSVSINPE
+1097 SYSVSINPKC
-1106 GKQLSSPGGTGKLTL
+1106 KQLSPDGTGKLTL
-1121 VDTLSYEKAIWGSI
+1121 VDTLSYKKDVFGYI
-1135 TDENGNWLENREF
+1135 TDENGEWLENRTF
-1148 TIDVSLVQNSVKLY
+1148 TMAVSLVQNSVKLY
-1162 RVTKNEDGTTTKTAL
+1162 QVTKNKDGTTTKTLL

-1187 GINEWDRNRG
+1187 GINQWDSNRG

-1208 THLLLEYKYH
+1208 THLLLEYKYQ

-1224 KNGVIYDLPIGN
+1224 KNGIINDLSIGN
-1236 KVTLKGTDYETAAD
+1236 KVTLEGTGYETAAD
-1250 KFEKKWQETQTS
+1250 KFEKKWKETETS

-1307 TARPDG
+1307 VARPDG
-1313 SMFSNPMVTD
+1313 TAFPKPMITD

-1334 KAGTSLNFDYDTLYA
+1334 KADAPVNFAYDTLYA
-1349 LQETK
+1349 LKETK

-1360 LPDDP
+1360 LPDTP

-1375 DGAARAIPGNLPAG
+1375 EGAARTLPQNLPTG

-1412 PQTGGGGTRGF
+1412 PKTGGGGTRGF
-1423 SLGGALIT
+1423 TLGGALVT

>member
-67 SRQRGALVCAL
+67 SRQRGALICTL
-78 AESEGHTHTDACKG
+78 AESEGHTHTGACKG

-114 DAEGVLTCTL
+114 DAEGVLTCTQ
-124 PETQGHHHSDSCYR
+124 PETQGHRHSDSCYR

-149 SVPHHHA
+149 CVPHHHT
-156 DECYAWETVATC
+156 DECYAWETAATC

-215 ATEETLPVQEEA
+215 ATEETLPVPEEA

-322 ILSDVNQTQDD
+322 ILSNVNQTQDD

-345 ATKVHEDGRIVLGS
+345 ATKVQEDGRIVLGG
-359 GDNQLIIDRDKITYP
+359 GDNQLIIDRDEITYP

-386 KSTDGNIDDGKL
+386 KSTDGNINDGKL
-398 TYQVTISTKKGT
+398 TYRVTISTKKGT

-417 DTIQTDGLK
+417 DTIQADGMT

-457 LSPGQTHTI
+457 LNPGQTHTI

-489 AKDEGRK
+489 AKDDGRK
-496 QEVTDEKKVS
+496 QEVTDEKNVS

-521 EGNRIKW
+521 EGSRIKW

-554 GSDITVSPASGYTLE
+554 GSDITVSPADGYTLE
-569 NGKITFSEVEG
+569 NGKITFNEVDG

-601 KEVVNKADFD
+601 KEVINKADFD
-611 PDPDTPDD
+611 PDPDKPDD
-619 DIKMEEKVGVGIDA
+619 EIKMEKKVGVGIDA

-638 YNPSQETITWE
+638 YDASQGTITWV
-649 ITVNAKKRNIAGAVL
+649 ITVNAQKRNIAGAVL
-664 TDDMLTHALPGTIR
+664 TDDMLTHALENSIQVSP
-678 VEIING
+678 
-684 NADELSGSYVQN
+684 DSGYERN
-696 TDTDGKVSITFL
+696 TDADGKVSITFQ

-718 YTVTYTTAASPALA
+718 YTVTYTTAAGPALA

-749 EVTAEVTIDSGG
+749 EVTAEVKIDSGG
-761 SVEKTNGQLDKT
+761 SVEKSSGTLTLSEDKT
-773 TGILPWTV
+773 TGVLPWTV
-781 TIHVPAGGIPVNTQ
+781 TIHVPAGGIPKGTV
-795 LVDMMGK
+795 LE
-802 DSGENVYMTNLQVEA
+802 DSAGAGNDDIYMTNDQVMKAVA
-817 AVDKFCQA
+817 AFCQA
-825 LNIQPQDVTVD
+825 LGIQVQDVKVD
-836 IADGIYWSPNQ
+836 MQDHVYWEEVE
-847 YDYSQIDSY
+847 YDYNQIGSY

-865 LTLLKDWLPAN
+865 LTLLKDWIPAN

-886 DTTLII
+886 DTTLRI
-892 DPAKMNQVYSNYFKA
+892 DPAKTTQVYSNYFKA

-928 DGKTGTS
+928 DGHTGTS

-949 TLDDTARQS
+949 TLDDTSRQS

-964 LPSDVTLE
+964 LPTDVTLKE
-972 DLVLI
+972 LVLI
-977 RPTDPWNNSTVGMTI
+977 RPIEWSNSTVAMKI
-992 GEDGTV
+992 GEDGTI
-998 SGQDGLYQVAGTYDK
+998 SGQDGLYRVTGTYDK
-1013 TTGEVSLKVT
+1013 TTGKVILKVT
-1023 AVNSG
+1023 ALNGG
-1028 DLPTKTKLT
+1028 DLPTRTKLT
-1037 FVFGCRTAYTD
+1037 FVFGCRTDYTD
-1048 KDTHTF
+1048 NDTHTF
-1054 TNNVEAAGIGSAS
+1054 TNKVDVTGIGSA
-1067 QTQKWTYDNQDTETT
+1067 TQIQNWTYDNQDTETR
-1082 VLGKIGAWHNDSRML
+1082 VLGKIGTWHNDSRML
-1097 SYSVSINPE
+1097 SYEVNINPE
-1106 GKQLSSPGGTGKLTL
+1106 GKTLSSDGTGKLTL
-1121 VDTLSYEKAIWGSI
+1121 VDTLSYRKYVSGWIP
-1135 TDENGNWLENREF
+1135 DENGDWAENRQF
-1148 TIDVSLVQNSVKLY
+1148 AMDVSLVQNSVKLY
-1162 RVTKNEDGTTTKTAL
+1162 RVTKNEDGTTNETLL
-1177 SVPWTFEEQL
+1177 SVPWTFKEWL
-1187 GINEWDRNRG
+1187 GSNEWDWDRK
-1197 CILRMSDVPDG
+1197 CILHMSDVPDG
-1208 THLLLEYKYH
+1208 THLRLEYKYQ

-1224 KNGVIYDLPIGN
+1224 KNGIINDLSITN
-1236 KVTLKGTDYETAAD
+1236 KVALEGTGHETDGD
-1250 KFEKKWQETQTS
+1250 KFESKWKETQTS

-1307 TARPDG
+1307 TTRPDG
-1313 SMFSNPMVTD
+1313 SAFSNPMVTD
-1323 DSGRLTIRIQD
+1323 DAGRLTIRIQD
-1334 KAGTSLNFDYDTLYA
+1334 KADAPVNFAYDTLYA
-1349 LQETK
+1349 LKETK

-1412 PQTGGGGTRGF
+1412 PDTGGGGTRGF
-1423 SLGGALIT
+1423 TLGGALVT

>member
-182 KPAETTSA
+182 KPAETT
-190 GETGATTEPVLSEQV
+190 GATEMPTDSTTAATTAATENTETTEP
-205 TTPEETLQVT
+205 
-215 ATEETLPVQEEA
+215 TEETLLLQEET

-233 GTEPLPNVEITATS
+233 GTESLPNVEISATS
-247 TPKASYDPS
+247 TPQASYDPS

-276 NTTTYTYDYPEGIE
+276 NATTYTYDYPEGIE
-290 IPESLLNREH
+290 IPENLLNQNH
-300 PLEDNRGTYRFEK
+300 PLDDNRGTYRFEK
-313 VNGVYRLSV
+313 VDGVYRLSV
-322 ILSDVNQTQDD
+322 ILSNVNQTQDD

-345 ATKVHEDGRIVLGS
+345 ATKVQEDGRIVLG
-359 GDNQLIIDRDKITYP
+359 GVDNQLIIDRDEITYP

-398 TYQVTISTKKGT
+398 TYRVTISTKKGT

-426 LGTPVVK
+426 LETPVVK

-457 LSPGQTHTI
+457 LNPGQTHTI

-489 AKDEGRK
+489 AKDDGRK
-496 QEVTDEKKVS
+496 QEVTDEKNVS

-521 EGNRIKW
+521 EGSRIKW

-554 GSDITVSPASGYTLE
+554 GSDITVSPAGGYTLE
-569 NGKITFSEVEG
+569 NGKITFNTVDG

-592 TDAPEDENV
+592 TDAPEDEKV
-601 KEVVNKADFD
+601 KEVINKASFD
-611 PDPDTPDD
+611 PDPGTPGDE
-619 DIKMEEKVGVGIDA
+619 IESVGKVGVGIDA

-638 YNPSQETITWE
+638 YDASQGTITWV
-649 ITVNAKKRNIAGAVL
+649 ITVNAKQRNIAGAVL
-664 TDDMLTHALPGTIR
+664 TDDMLTHAQENSIQVSPASGCQLST
-678 VEIING
+678 
-684 NADELSGSYVQN
+684 DES
-696 TDTDGKVSITFL
+696 GKVSITFQ

-718 YTVTYTTAASPALA
+718 YTVTYTTAAGPALA

-749 EVTAEVTIDSGG
+749 EVTAEVKIDSGG
-761 SVEKTNGQLDKT
+761 SVDKSSGTLTLSEDKT
-773 TGILPWTV
+773 TGVLPWTV
-781 TIHVPAGGIPVNTQ
+781 TIHVPAGGIPKGTV
-795 LVDMMGK
+795 LE
-802 DSGENVYMTNLQVEA
+802 DSVGAGNDDIYMTNDQVMEA
-817 AVDKFCQA
+817 VAAFCQA
-825 LNIQPQDVTVD
+825 LGIQPQDVTVE

-847 YDYSQIDSY
+847 YDYSKIDSY
-856 TDAKFRKLT
+856 TQAKFRKLT
-865 LTLLKDWLPAN
+865 LTLLKDWIPAN

-886 DTTLII
+886 DTTLKI
-892 DPAKMNQVYSNYFKA
+892 DPSKMNRVYYNYFKA
-907 GEKESSAQFEYWR
+907 GEWDSSAQFEYWQ
-920 SGVEKTDD
+920 SGVEKTDG
-928 DGKTGTS
+928 DGHTGTS

-949 TLDDTARQS
+949 TLDDTQRQS
-958 LDITDT
+958 LDIMDT
-964 LPSDVTLE
+964 LPPDVTLKE
-972 DLVLI
+972 LVLI
-977 RPTDPWNNSTVGMTI
+977 RPTDQWNNSTVGMTI

-998 SGQDGLYQVAGTYDK
+998 SGQDDLYRVTGTYDK
-1013 TTGEVSLKVT
+1013 TTGRVSLKVT
-1023 AVNSG
+1023 AVDGG

-1037 FVFGCRTAYTD
+1037 FVFGCRTDYTD
-1048 KDTHTF
+1048 NATHTF
-1054 TNNVEAAGIGSAS
+1054 TNNVTVAGIGSDS
-1067 QTQKWTYDNQDTETT
+1067 QTQEWTYDNQDTETT
-1082 VLGKIGAWHNDSRML
+1082 VLGKIGTWHNDSRML
-1097 SYSVSINPE
+1097 SYSVSINPD
-1106 GKQLSSPGGTGKLTL
+1106 GKTLSPDGTGKLTL
-1121 VDTLSYEKAIWGSI
+1121 VDTLSYNKAVYGWIS
-1135 TDENGNWLENREF
+1135 DENGQWVENRQF
-1148 TIDVSLVQNSVKLY
+1148 TMDVSLVQNSVKLY
-1162 RVTKNEDGTTTKTAL
+1162 RVTKNEDGTTTETLL
-1177 SVPWTFEEQL
+1177 SVPWTFEEWL
-1187 GINEWDRNRG
+1187 GSNEWDSNRK
-1197 CILRMSDVPDG
+1197 CILHMSDVPDG
-1208 THLLLEYKYH
+1208 THLRLEYKYQ

-1224 KNGVIYDLPIGN
+1224 KNGIIEDLSIGN
-1236 KVTLKGTDYETAAD
+1236 KVTLEGTGYETAAD
-1250 KFEKKWQETQTS
+1250 KFESKWKETETS

-1271 AIYKV
+1271 LIYKV

-1307 TARPDG
+1307 TTRPDG
-1313 SMFSNPMVTD
+1313 SAFPNPMITD
-1323 DSGRLTIRIQD
+1323 ESGRLTIRIQD
-1334 KAGTSLNFDYDTLYA
+1334 KADAPVNFAYDTLYA
-1349 LQETK
+1349 LKETK

-1360 LPDDP
+1360 LPDTP

-1375 DGAARAIPGNLPAG
+1375 EGAARTLPGNLPAG

-1412 PQTGGGGTRGF
+1412 PKTGGGGTRGF
-1423 SLGGALIT
+1423 TLGGALVT

>member
-67 SRQRGALVCAL
+67 SRQRGALICTL

-108 HGEGCY
+108 HGEGCC

-156 DECYAWETVATC
+156 DECYAWETAATC

-313 VNGVYRLSV
+313 VDGVYRLSV

-345 ATKVHEDGRIVLGS
+345 ATKVQEDGRIVLG
-359 GDNQLIIDRDKITYP
+359 GVDNQLIIDRDEITYP

-398 TYQVTISTKKGT
+398 TYRVTISTKKGT

-417 DTIQTDGLK
+417 DTIQTDGMT

-457 LSPGQTHTI
+457 LNPGQTHTI
-466 EYTYDVTDYPAAVM
+466 EYTYDVTDYPSAVM
-480 NPNNTLTVK
+480 NPNNKLTVK

-496 QEVTDEKKVS
+496 QEVTDEKNVS

-521 EGNRIKW
+521 EGSRIKW

-554 GSDITVSPASGYTLE
+554 GSEITVSPAGGYTLE
-569 NGKITFSEVEG
+569 NGKITFNEVDG

-601 KEVVNKADFD
+601 KEVINKADFD
-611 PDPDTPDD
+611 PDPDKPDD
-619 DIKMEEKVGVGIDA
+619 EIKMEKKVGVGIDA

-638 YNPSQETITWE
+638 YNASQEIITWE
-649 ITVNAKKRNIAGAVL
+649 ITVNAKQRNIAGAEL
-664 TDDMLTHALPGTIR
+664 TDDMLTHVLEGTIQ
-678 VEIING
+678 VSPN
-684 NADELSGSYVQN
+684 SGYVLN
-696 TDTDGKVSITFL
+696 KDAEGKVSITFQAI
-708 PVDGEVNTNT
+708 DGEVNTNT
-718 YTVTYTTAASPALA
+718 YTVTYTTAAGPALA

-749 EVTAEVTIDSGG
+749 EVTAQVTIDSGG
-761 SVEKTNGQLDKT
+761 SVDKSSGTLTLSGDKT
-773 TGILPWTV
+773 TGVLPWTV
-781 TIHVPAGGIPVNTQ
+781 TIHVPAGGIPANTE
-795 LVDMMGK
+795 LVDVMGR
-802 DSGENVYMTNLQVEA
+802 DSGENVYMTNLQVRA
-817 AVDKFCQA
+817 AVEAFCNA
-825 LNIQPQDVTVD
+825 LNIQPQNVKVAMQDHV
-836 IADGIYWSPNQ
+836 YWSSGT
-847 YDYSQIDSY
+847 YDYSLIDSY
-856 TDAKFRKLT
+856 TDAKFSKLT
-865 LTLLKDWLPAN
+865 LTLLEDWAPAN
-876 GQAQDISVTY
+876 GQAQDVSVTY
-886 DTTLII
+886 NTTLKI

-928 DGKTGTS
+928 DGHTGTS
-935 TVTSQGDLIWKVIV
+935 TVTSQGDLIWKVVV
-949 TLDDTARQS
+949 TLDDTSRQS

-964 LPSDVTLE
+964 LPTDVTLKA
-972 DLVLI
+972 LVLI
-977 RPTDPWNNSTVGMTI
+977 QPTDQGNDRTKGMDI

-998 SGQDGLYQVAGTYDK
+998 SGQDGLYRVAGTYDK
-1013 TTGEVSLKVT
+1013 NTGKVHLNVT
-1023 AVNSG
+1023 ALNG
-1028 DLPTKTKLT
+1028 GNLPAKTKLT
-1037 FVFGCRTAYTD
+1037 FVFGCRTDYTD
-1048 KDTHTF
+1048 NATHTF
-1054 TNNVEAAGIGSAS
+1054 TNNVTVAEIGSAS
-1067 QTQKWTYDNQDTETT
+1067 QTQEWTYDNQDTETT
-1082 VLGKIGAWHNDSRML
+1082 VLGKIGTWHNDSRML

-1106 GKQLSSPGGTGKLTL
+1106 GKKLSSDSAGKLTL
-1121 VDTLSYEKAIWGSI
+1121 VDTLTYKKLVWCYNSNWG
-1135 TDENGNWLENREF
+1135 DHVQM
-1148 TIDVSLVQNSVKLY
+1148 DVSLVQNSVKLY
-1162 RVTKNEDGTTTKTAL
+1162 QVTKNEDGTTTKTLL

-1187 GINEWDRNRG
+1187 GDGEWAENH
-1197 CILRMSDVPDG
+1197 CILRMSDVPDE
-1208 THLLLEYKYH
+1208 THLLLEYKYR
-1218 VETNAP
+1218 VETTAP
-1224 KNGVIYDLPIGN
+1224 EDGIINDLSITN
-1236 KVTLKGTDYETAAD
+1236 KVALEGTGYETAAD
-1250 KFEKKWQETQTS
+1250 KFESKWKETETS

-1271 AIYKV
+1271 LIYKV

-1307 TARPDG
+1307 VARPDG
-1313 SMFSNPMVTD
+1313 SAFPNPMVTD
-1323 DSGRLTIRIQD
+1323 DAGRLTIRIQD
-1334 KAGTSLNFDYDTLYA
+1334 KADAQLNFAYDTLYA
-1349 LQETK
+1349 LKETK

-1360 LPDDP
+1360 LPDTS

-1375 DGAARAIPGNLPAG
+1375 EGAARTLPQNLPSG

-1412 PQTGGGGTRGF
+1412 PKTGGGGTRGF
-1423 SLGGALIT
+1423 TLGGALVT

>member
-67 SRQRGALVCAL
+67 SRQRGALICTL

-114 DAEGVLTCTL
+114 DAEGVLTCTQ

-149 SVPHHHA
+149 SVPHHHT
-156 DECYAWETVATC
+156 DECYAWETLATC
-168 GIQEHTHTDSCYPA
+168 GTQEHTHTDSCYPP
-182 KPAETTSA
+182 KPAETT
-190 GETGATTEPVLSEQV
+190 GATEMPTDS
-205 TTPEETLQVT
+205 TTDATT
-215 ATEETLPVQEEA
+215 AATENTETAEPMEEMLLLQEEA

-233 GTEPLPNVEITATS
+233 GTETLPNVEITATS

-276 NTTTYTYDYPEGIE
+276 NTTTYTYDYPDGIE
-290 IPESLLNREH
+290 IPADLLNQDH
-300 PLEDNRGTYRFEK
+300 PLELNRGNYRFEK
-313 VNGVYRLSV
+313 VNGGYRLSV
-322 ILSDVNQTQDD
+322 ILSNVNETQDD
-333 VTGFVNFNGTLD
+333 VTGFVEFNGTLD
-345 ATKVHEDGRIVLGS
+345 ATKVQEDGRIVLG
-359 GDNQLIIDRDKITYP
+359 GVDNQLIIDRDEITYP

-398 TYQVTISTKKGT
+398 TYRVTISTKKGT

-417 DTIQTDGLK
+417 DTIQTGDLK

-433 VNGQERQATWNADT
+433 VDGQERQATWNADT

-457 LSPGQTHTI
+457 LNPGQTHTI

-489 AKDEGRK
+489 AKDEERK

-506 TKIDKTHTAAKVGKL
+506 TQIDKTHTAAKVGKL
-521 EGNRIKW
+521 EGSRIKW

-539 TGATLTDEMFQTLSA
+539 TGATLTDEMFQTLPA
-554 GSDITVSPASGYTLE
+554 GSEITVSPAGGYTLE
-569 NGKITFSEVEG
+569 NGKITFNEVDG

-601 KEVVNKADFD
+601 KEVINKASFD
-611 PDPDTPDD
+611 PDPETPGDE
-619 DIKMEEKVGVGIDA
+619 KESVGKVGVGIDA

-638 YNPSQETITWE
+638 YDASQGTITWV
-649 ITVNAKKRNIAGAVL
+649 ITVNAKQRNIAGAEL
-664 TDDMLTHALPGTIR
+664 TDDMLTHALEGTIR
-678 VEIING
+678 VSP
-684 NADELSGSYVQN
+684 DSGYVQN
-696 TDTDGKVSITFL
+696 KDAGGKVSIIFQA
-708 PVDGEVNTNT
+708 VDGKPNTNT
-718 YTVTYTTAASPALA
+718 YTITYTTAAGPALA

-738 TAHLKKGDHEE
+738 TAHLKKGEHEE
-749 EVTAEVTIDSGG
+749 EVTAQVTIGSGG
-761 SVEKTNGQLDKT
+761 SVEKSSGTLTLSEDKT
-773 TGILPWTV
+773 TGVLPWTV
-781 TIHVPAGGIPVNTQ
+781 TIHVPAGGIPKGTV
-795 LVDMMGK
+795 LE
-802 DSGENVYMTNLQVEA
+802 DSVGAGNDDIYMTNDQVKEA
-817 AVDKFCQA
+817 VAAFCQA
-825 LNIQPQDVTVD
+825 LGIQPQDVTVD
-836 IADGIYWSPNQ
+836 IADAIYWSPNQ
-847 YDYSQIDSY
+847 YDYGQIDSY

-865 LTLLKDWLPAN
+865 LTLLKDWIPAS

-886 DTTLII
+886 DTTLKI
-892 DPAKMNQVYSNYFKA
+892 DPAKMNQVYYNYFKA
-907 GEKESSAQFEYWR
+907 GEKDSSAQFEYWR

-928 DGKTGTS
+928 DGHTGTS
-935 TVTSQGDLIWKVIV
+935 TVTSQGALIWKVIV
-949 TLDDTARQS
+949 TLDDTSRQS

-972 DLVLI
+972 ELVLI
-977 RPTDPWNNSTVGMTI
+977 RPINQWSNSTVGMTI
-992 GEDGTV
+992 GEGGTI
-998 SGQDGLYQVAGTYDK
+998 SGQDGLYQVTGIYDK
-1013 TTGEVSLKVT
+1013 TTGMVSLKVT
-1023 AVNSG
+1023 AVNG
-1028 DLPTKTKLT
+1028 GNLPTKTKLT
-1037 FVFGCRTAYTD
+1037 FVFGCRTDYTD
-1048 KDTHTF
+1048 NNTHTF
-1054 TNNVEAAGIGSAS
+1054 TNSVEAEGIGSAS

-1106 GKQLSSPGGTGKLTL
+1106 CKQLSPGGTGKLTL
-1121 VDTLSYEKAIWGSI
+1121 VDTLTYEKLRWAYY
-1135 TDENGNWLENREF
+1135 TDENGNYSGDNVQV
-1148 TIDVSLVQNSVKLY
+1148 DVSLVQNSVKLY
-1162 RVTKNEDGTTTKTAL
+1162 QVTKNQDGTTTKTAI

-1187 GINEWDRNRG
+1187 GANERDSNR

-1208 THLLLEYKYH
+1208 THLLLEYKYQ

-1224 KNGVIYDLPIGN
+1224 ENGIIDDLSIGN
-1236 KVTLKGTDYETAAD
+1236 KVTLEGTGYETAAD
-1250 KFEKKWQETQTS
+1250 KFESKWKETQTS

-1297 SVTPYAFTEY
+1297 STTPYTLTEY
-1307 TARPDG
+1307 TTRPDDTA
-1313 SMFSNPMVTD
+1313 FPNPMATD
-1323 DSGRLTIRIQD
+1323 DDGRLTIRIQD
-1334 KAGTSLNFDYDTLYA
+1334 KADAQLNFDYDTLYA
-1349 LQETK
+1349 LKETK

-1360 LPDDP
+1360 LPDTP

-1375 DGAARAIPGNLPAG
+1375 EGAARTLPPNLPAG

-1423 SLGGALIT
+1423 TLGGALVT

>member
-9 AEGYRARHRRNRIW
+9 AEGYRARRRRNRIW

-67 SRQRGALVCAL
+67 SRQRGALICTL

-108 HGEGCY
+108 HGESCY
-114 DAEGVLTCTL
+114 DAEGVLTCTQ

-138 TEEVFVCGKAE
+138 TEEVFVCGKAG

-156 DECYAWETVATC
+156 DECYAWENAATC
-168 GIQEHTHTDSCYPA
+168 GIQEHTHADSCYPA

-205 TTPEETLQVT
+205 TKPEETQQVT

-227 LALFAE
+227 LALFEE

-290 IPESLLNREH
+290 IPESLLNQDH

-313 VNGVYRLSV
+313 VDGVYRLSV
-322 ILSDVNQTQDD
+322 ILSNVNQTQDD

-345 ATKVHEDGRIVLGS
+345 ATKVQEDGRIVLGG

-398 TYQVTISTKKGT
+398 TYRVTISTKKGT

-417 DTIQTDGLK
+417 DTIQTDGMT

-433 VNGQERQATWNADT
+433 VDGQERQATWNADT

-457 LSPGQTHTI
+457 LNPGQTHTI

-489 AKDEGRK
+489 AKDDGRK

-521 EGNRIKW
+521 EGSRIKW

-554 GSDITVSPASGYTLE
+554 GSEITVSPAGGYTLE
-569 NGKITFSEVEG
+569 NGKITFNEVDG

-601 KEVVNKADFD
+601 KEVINKADFD
-611 PDPDTPDD
+611 PDPDKPDD
-619 DIKMEEKVGVGIDA
+619 EIKMEKKVGVGIDA

-638 YNPSQETITWE
+638 YDASQGTITWV
-649 ITVNAKKRNIAGAVL
+649 ITVNAQKRNIAGAVL
-664 TDDMLTHALPGTIR
+664 TDDMLTHALENSIQVTPTSGYQLGT
-678 VEIING
+678 
-684 NADELSGSYVQN
+684 DGS
-696 TDTDGKVSITFL
+696 GKVSITFQ

-718 YTVTYTTAASPALA
+718 YKITYTTAAGPALA

-749 EVTAEVTIDSGG
+749 EVTAEVKIDSGG
-761 SVEKTNGQLDKT
+761 SVDKSSGTLTLSEDKT
-773 TGILPWTV
+773 TGVLPWTV
-781 TIHVPAGGIPVNTQ
+781 TIHVPAGGIPEGTV
-795 LVDMMGK
+795 LE
-802 DSGENVYMTNLQVEA
+802 DSVGAGNDDIYMTNDQVMKAVA
-817 AVDKFCQA
+817 AFCQA
-825 LNIQPQDVTVD
+825 LGIQAQDVKVD
-836 IADGIYWSPNQ
+836 MQDHVYWEEVE
-847 YDYSQIDSY
+847 YDYNQIGSY

-876 GQAQDISVTY
+876 GKAQDISVTY
-886 DTTLII
+886 DTTLKI
-892 DPAKMNQVYSNYFKA
+892 DPAKMNQVYYNYFKA

-928 DGKTGTS
+928 DGHTGTS

-949 TLDDTARQS
+949 TLDDTGRQS

-964 LPSDVTLE
+964 LPPDVTLKA
-972 DLVLI
+972 LVLI
-977 RPTDPWNNSTVGMTI
+977 RPIDQWKNSTVGMTI

-998 SGQDGLYQVAGTYDK
+998 SGQDGLYQVDGTYDK
-1013 TTGEVSLKVT
+1013 TTGKVSLKVT
-1023 AVNSG
+1023 AVNG
-1028 DLPTKTKLT
+1028 GNLPTKTKLT
-1037 FVFGCRTAYTD
+1037 FVFGCRTDYTD
-1048 KDTHTF
+1048 KDAHTF
-1054 TNNVEAAGIGSAS
+1054 TNSVEVAGIGSAS
-1067 QTQKWTYDNQDTETT
+1067 QTQEWTYDNQDTETT
-1082 VLGKIGAWHNDSRML
+1082 VLGKTGNWHNDSRML

-1106 GKQLSSPGGTGKLTL
+1106 CEQLSPDGTGKLTL
-1121 VDTLSYEKAIWGSI
+1121 VDTLTYKRDVFGYI
-1135 TDENGNWLENREF
+1135 TDENGEWLENRTF
-1148 TIDVSLVQNSVKLY
+1148 TMAVSLVQNSVKLY
-1162 RVTKNEDGTTTKTAL
+1162 QVTKNKDGTTTKTLL

-1187 GINEWDRNRG
+1187 GINQWDSNRG

-1208 THLLLEYKYH
+1208 THLLLEYKYQ

-1224 KNGVIYDLPIGN
+1224 KNGIIRDLSIKN
-1236 KVTLKGTDYETAAD
+1236 KVTLKGTGYETEAD

-1307 TARPDG
+1307 TTRPDG
-1313 SMFSNPMVTD
+1313 SAFPNPMVTD
-1323 DSGRLTIRIQD
+1323 DAGRLTIRIQD
-1334 KAGTSLNFDYDTLYA
+1334 KADAPVNFAYDTLYA
-1349 LQETK
+1349 LKETK

-1360 LPDDP
+1360 LPDTP

-1375 DGAARAIPGNLPAG
+1375 EGAARTLPQNLPTG
-1389 AMDLSQTD
+1389 AVDLSQTD

-1412 PQTGGGGTRGF
+1412 PKTGGGGTRGF
-1423 SLGGALIT
+1423 TLGGALVT

>member
-67 SRQRGALVCAL
+67 SRQRGALICTL

-98 CTTPESDGHT
+98 CTIPESDGHT

-114 DAEGVLTCTL
+114 DAEGVLTCTQ

-149 SVPHHHA
+149 CVPHHHA
-156 DECYAWETVATC
+156 DECYAWENAATC
-168 GIQEHTHTDSCYPA
+168 GIQEHTHTDSCYPP

-313 VNGVYRLSV
+313 VDGVYRLSV

-345 ATKVHEDGRIVLGS
+345 ATKVQEDGRIVLG
-359 GDNQLIIDRDKITYP
+359 GVDNQLIIDRDEITYP

-386 KSTDGNIDDGKL
+386 KSTDGNINDGKL
-398 TYQVTISTKKGT
+398 TYRVTISTKKGT

-433 VNGQERQATWNADT
+433 VDGQVHQATWNADT

-457 LSPGQTHTI
+457 LNPGQTHTI

-489 AKDEGRK
+489 AKDDGRK
-496 QEVTDEKKVS
+496 QEVTDEKNVS

-521 EGNRIKW
+521 EGSRIKW

-554 GSDITVSPASGYTLE
+554 GSEITVSPAGGYTLE
-569 NGKITFSEVEG
+569 NGKITFNEVDG

-592 TDAPEDENV
+592 TAAPEDENV
-601 KEVVNKADFD
+601 KEVINKASFD
-611 PDPDTPDD
+611 PDPENPGDE
-619 DIKMEEKVGVGIDA
+619 IEREAKVGVGIDA

-638 YNPSQETITWE
+638 YNASQGTITWV
-649 ITVNAKKRNIAGAVL
+649 ITVNAQKRNIAGAVL
-664 TDDMLTHALPGTIR
+664 TDDMLTHALENSIQVTPTSGYQLGT
-678 VEIING
+678 
-684 NADELSGSYVQN
+684 DGS
-696 TDTDGKVSITFL
+696 GKVSITFQ

-718 YTVTYTTAASPALA
+718 YKITYTTVAGPALA

-749 EVTAEVTIDSGG
+749 EVTAEVKIDSGG
-761 SVEKTNGQLDKT
+761 SVDKSSGTLTLSEDKT
-773 TGILPWTV
+773 TGVLPWTV
-781 TIHVPAGGIPVNTQ
+781 TIHVPAGGIPEGTV
-795 LVDMMGK
+795 LE
-802 DSGENVYMTNLQVEA
+802 DSVGAGNDDIYMTNDQVMKA
-817 AVDKFCQA
+817 AAAFCQA
-825 LNIQPQDVTVD
+825 LGIQAQDVKVD
-836 IADGIYWSPNQ
+836 MQDHVYWEEVE
-847 YDYSQIDSY
+847 YDYNQIGSY

-865 LTLLKDWLPAN
+865 LTLLKDWIPAN

-886 DTTLII
+886 DTTLKI
-892 DPAKMNQVYSNYFKA
+892 DPAKMNQVYYNYFKA

-928 DGKTGTS
+928 DGHTGTS

-949 TLDDTARQS
+949 TLDDTGRQS

-964 LPSDVTLE
+964 LPPDVTLKE
-972 DLVLI
+972 LVLI
-977 RPTDPWNNSTVGMTI
+977 RPIDQWNNSTVGMTI

-998 SGQDGLYQVAGTYDK
+998 SGQDGLYQVDGTYDK
-1013 TTGEVSLKVT
+1013 TTGKVSLKVT
-1023 AVNSG
+1023 AVNG
-1028 DLPTKTKLT
+1028 GNLPAKTKLT

-1054 TNNVEAAGIGSAS
+1054 TNSVEVAGIGSAS
-1067 QTQKWTYDNQDTETT
+1067 QTQEWTYDNQDTETT
-1082 VLGKIGAWHNDSRML
+1082 VLGKTGNWHNDSRML
-1097 SYSVSINPE
+1097 SYSVSINPKC
-1106 GKQLSSPGGTGKLTL
+1106 KQLSPDGTGKLTL
-1121 VDTLSYEKAIWGSI
+1121 VDTLSYKKDVFGYI
-1135 TDENGNWLENREF
+1135 TDENGEWLENRTF
-1148 TIDVSLVQNSVKLY
+1148 TMAVSLVQNSVKLY
-1162 RVTKNEDGTTTKTAL
+1162 QVTKNKDGTTTKTLL

-1187 GINEWDRNRG
+1187 GINQWDSNRG

-1208 THLLLEYKYH
+1208 THLLLEYKYQ

-1224 KNGVIYDLPIGN
+1224 KNGIINDLSIGN
-1236 KVTLKGTDYETAAD
+1236 KVTLEGTGYETAAD
-1250 KFEKKWQETQTS
+1250 KFEKKWKETETS

-1307 TARPDG
+1307 VARPDG
-1313 SMFSNPMVTD
+1313 TAFPKPMITD

-1334 KAGTSLNFDYDTLYA
+1334 KADAPVNFAYDTLYA
-1349 LQETK
+1349 LKETK

-1360 LPDDP
+1360 LPDTP

-1375 DGAARAIPGNLPAG
+1375 EGAARTLPQNLPTG

-1412 PQTGGGGTRGF
+1412 PKTGGGGTRGF
-1423 SLGGALIT
+1423 TLGGALVT

>member
-67 SRQRGALVCAL
+67 SRQRGALICTL

-114 DAEGVLTCTL
+114 DAEGVLTCTQS
-124 PETQGHHHSDSCYR
+124 ETQGHHHSDSCYR
-138 TEEVFVCGKAE
+138 TEEVFVCGKVE
-149 SVPHHHA
+149 SVSHHHA

-215 ATEETLPVQEEA
+215 ATEETLPVPEEA

-313 VNGVYRLSV
+313 VNGIYRLSV
-322 ILSDVNQTQDD
+322 ILSNVNQTQDD
-333 VTGFVNFNGTLD
+333 VTGFVDFNGTLD

-386 KSTDGNIDDGKL
+386 KRTDGNIDNGKL

-410 PSPIQFT
+410 PSPIQFA

-433 VNGQERQATWNADT
+433 VDGQEHQATWTWNADT

-457 LSPGQTHTI
+457 LNPGQTHTI
-466 EYTYDVTDYPAAVM
+466 EYTYDVTDYPSAVM
-480 NPNNTLTVK
+480 NPNNKLTVK
-489 AKDEGRK
+489 AKDDGRK

-521 EGNRIKW
+521 EGSRIKW

-539 TGATLTDEMFQTLSA
+539 TGATLTDEMFQTLST
-554 GSDITVSPASGYTLE
+554 GSDITVSPDSGYTLE

-601 KEVVNKADFD
+601 KEVINKASFD
-611 PDPDTPDD
+611 PDPDKPDD
-619 DIKMEEKVGVGIDA
+619 EIKMEKKVGVGIDA

-638 YNPSQETITWE
+638 YDASQGTITWV
-649 ITVNAKKRNIAGAVL
+649 ITVNAKQRNIAGAVL
-664 TDDMLTHALPGTIR
+664 TDDMLTHAQENSIQVSP
-678 VEIING
+678 
-684 NADELSGSYVQN
+684 DSGYERN
-696 TDTDGKVSITFL
+696 TDADGKVSITFQ

-718 YTVTYTTAASPALA
+718 YTVTYTTAAGPALA

-749 EVTAEVTIDSGG
+749 EVTAQVTIDSGG
-761 SVEKTNGQLDKT
+761 SVEKSSGTLTLSEDKT
-773 TGILPWTV
+773 TGVLPWTV
-781 TIHVPAGGIPVNTQ
+781 TIHVPAGGIPKGTV
-795 LVDMMGK
+795 LE
-802 DSGENVYMTNLQVEA
+802 DSVGAGNDDIYMTNDQVMEA
-817 AVDKFCQA
+817 VAAFCQA
-825 LNIQPQDVTVD
+825 LGIQAQDVKVD
-836 IADGIYWSPNQ
+836 MQDHVYWEEVE
-847 YDYSQIDSY
+847 YDYNQIGSY

-865 LTLLKDWLPAN
+865 LTLLKDWIPAN

-886 DTTLII
+886 DTTLKI
-892 DPAKMNQVYSNYFKA
+892 DPAKMNQVYYNYFKA
-907 GEKESSAQFEYWR
+907 GEKDSSAQFEYWR

-928 DGKTGTS
+928 DGHTGTS

-949 TLDDTARQS
+949 TLDDTSRQS

-972 DLVLI
+972 ELVLI
-977 RPTDPWNNSTVGMTI
+977 RPINQWSNSTVGMTI
-992 GEDGTV
+992 GEGGTV
-998 SGQDGLYQVAGTYDK
+998 SGEDGLYRVNGTYDK
-1013 TTGEVSLKVT
+1013 NTGKVSLWVT
-1023 AVNSG
+1023 AVNGG
-1028 DLPTKTKLT
+1028 DLPAKTKLT
-1037 FVFGCRTAYTD
+1037 FVFGCRTTYTD
-1048 KDTHTF
+1048 KATHSF
-1054 TNNVEAAGIGSAS
+1054 SNQVEVAGIGSAS
-1067 QTQKWTYDNQDTETT
+1067 QTQEWTYDNQDTETT
-1082 VLGKIGAWHNDSRML
+1082 VLGKIGTWHNDSRML
-1097 SYSVSINPE
+1097 SYSVSINP
-1106 GKQLSSPGGTGKLTL
+1106 KCQQLSDGTGKLTL
-1121 VDTLSYEKAIWGSI
+1121 VDTLSYNKNVYGWIS
-1135 TDENGNWLENREF
+1135 DENGNWLENRGF
-1148 TIDVSLVQNSVKLY
+1148 TMDVSLVQNSVKLY
-1162 RVTKNEDGTTTKTAL
+1162 QVTKNQDGTTTKTAL
-1177 SVPWTFEEQL
+1177 SVPWTFEEWL
-1187 GINEWDRNRG
+1187 GANEWDSNRK

-1208 THLLLEYKYH
+1208 THLLLEYKYQ

-1224 KNGVIYDLPIGN
+1224 KNGIINDLSIGN
-1236 KVTLKGTDYETAAD
+1236 KVTLEGTGYETAAD
-1250 KFEKKWQETQTS
+1250 KFEKKWKETETS

-1289 FTVYTVDT
+1289 FTVYMVDT
-1297 SVTPYAFTEY
+1297 SVTPYTFTEY
-1307 TARPDG
+1307 STRPDG
-1313 SMFSNPMVTD
+1313 SAFPYPMVTD
-1323 DSGRLTIRIQD
+1323 DAGRLTIRIQD
-1334 KAGTSLNFDYDTLYA
+1334 KADAPVNFAYDTLYA
-1349 LQETK
+1349 LKETK

-1360 LPDDP
+1360 LPDTP

-1375 DGAARAIPGNLPAG
+1375 EGAARTLPQNLPTG

-1412 PQTGGGGTRGF
+1412 PKTGGGGTRGF
-1423 SLGGALIT
+1423 TLGGALVT

>member
-67 SRQRGALVCAL
+67 SRQRGALICTL
-78 AESEGHTHTDACKG
+78 AESEGHTHTDVCKG

-98 CTTPESDGHT
+98 CTPPESDGHT

-114 DAEGVLTCTL
+114 DAEGVLTCTQ

-215 ATEETLPVQEEA
+215 ATEETLPVQEET

-313 VNGVYRLSV
+313 VNGIYRLSV

-345 ATKVHEDGRIVLGS
+345 ATKVQEDGRIVLG
-359 GDNQLIIDRDKITYP
+359 GVDNQLIIDRDEITYP

-398 TYQVTISTKKGT
+398 TYRVTISTKKGT

-417 DTIQTDGLK
+417 DTIQTDGMT
-426 LGTPVVK
+426 LGKPVVK
-433 VNGQERQATWNADT
+433 VDGQERQATWNADT

-457 LSPGQTHTI
+457 LNPGQTHTI

-489 AKDEGRK
+489 ARDEGRK

-521 EGNRIKW
+521 EGSRIQW

-539 TGATLTDEMFQTLSA
+539 TGATLTDEMLSA
-554 GSDITVSPASGYTLE
+554 GSDITVSPAGGYTLE
-569 NGKITFSEVEG
+569 NGKITFNEVDG

-592 TDAPEDENV
+592 TDAPADESVTEV
-601 KEVVNKADFD
+601 KNKAKFD
-611 PDPDTPDD
+611 PDPENPGDE
-619 DIKMEEKVGVGIDA
+619 IESEAKVGVGIDA

-638 YNPSQETITWE
+638 YDASQETITWV

-664 TDDMLTHALPGTIR
+664 TDDMLTHALENSIQVSPTSGYQLGT
-678 VEIING
+678 
-684 NADELSGSYVQN
+684 DGS
-696 TDTDGKVSITFL
+696 GKVSITFQ
-708 PVDGEVNTNT
+708 PVNGEVNTNT
-718 YTVTYTTAASPALA
+718 YTITYTTAASPALA

-749 EVTAEVTIDSGG
+749 EVTAEVKIDSGG
-761 SVEKTNGQLDKT
+761 SVDKSSGTLTLSEDKT
-773 TGILPWTV
+773 TGVLPWTV
-781 TIHVPAGGIPVNTQ
+781 TIHVPAGGMPKGTV
-795 LVDMMGK
+795 LE
-802 DSGENVYMTNLQVEA
+802 DSVGAGNDNIYMTNVQVKD
-817 AVDKFCQA
+817 AVTAFCEK
-825 LNIQPQDVTVD
+825 LGIQPQNVKVD

-847 YDYSQIDSY
+847 YDYGQIDSY

-865 LTLLKDWLPAN
+865 LTLLEDWIPAN

-928 DGKTGTS
+928 DGHTGTS

-949 TLDDTARQS
+949 TLDDTSRQS

-964 LPSDVTLE
+964 LPTDVTLKE
-972 DLVLI
+972 LVLI
-977 RPTDPWNNSTVGMTI
+977 RPIDQWHNSTVSMTI
-992 GEDGTV
+992 GEGGTV
-998 SGQDGLYQVAGTYDK
+998 SGQDGLYRVAGTYDK
-1013 TTGEVSLKVT
+1013 NTGKVSLKVT
-1023 AVNSG
+1023 ALNG
-1028 DLPTKTKLT
+1028 GNLPAKTKLI
-1037 FVFGCRTAYTD
+1037 FVFGCRTDYTD
-1048 KDTHTF
+1048 NNTHPF
-1054 TNNVEAAGIGSAS
+1054 TNKVEVAEIGSAS
-1067 QTQKWTYDNQDTETT
+1067 QTQEWTYDNQDTETRI
-1082 VLGKIGAWHNDSRML
+1082 LGKIGTWHNDSRML

-1106 GKQLSSPGGTGKLTL
+1106 GKTLLDGTRKLTL
-1121 VDTLSYEKAIWGSI
+1121 VDTLTYKKWIWAHY
-1135 TDENGNWLENREF
+1135 TDESGNYHGDNVQM
-1148 TIDVSLVQNSVKLY
+1148 DVSLVQNSVKLY
-1162 RVTKNEDGTTTKTAL
+1162 RVTKNEDGTTTETPL

-1187 GINEWDRNRG
+1187 GINEWDPNRG

-1208 THLLLEYKYH
+1208 THLRLEYKYQ

-1224 KNGVIYDLPIGN
+1224 KNGIIEDLSIGN
-1236 KVTLKGTDYETAAD
+1236 KVTLEGTGYETDAD

-1271 AIYKV
+1271 LIYKV

-1307 TARPDG
+1307 TTRPDG
-1313 SMFSNPMVTD
+1313 SAFPNPMVTD
-1323 DSGRLTIRIQD
+1323 DAGRLTIRIQD
-1334 KAGTSLNFDYDTLYA
+1334 KADAPVNFDYDTLYA
-1349 LQETK
+1349 LKETK

-1360 LPDDP
+1360 LPDTP

-1375 DGAARAIPGNLPAG
+1375 EDTARTLPGNLPTG

-1423 SLGGALIT
+1423 TLGGALVT

>member
-9 AEGYRARHRRNRIW
+9 AQGYSARHRRKRIW

-67 SRQRGALVCAL
+67 SRQRGALICTL

-138 TEEVFVCGKAE
+138 TEEAFVCGKAE
-149 SVPHHHA
+149 SVPHHHT

-168 GIQEHTHTDSCYPA
+168 GAQEHTHTDSCYPP

-190 GETGATTEPVLSEQV
+190 GETGATTETVLPEDV
-205 TTPEETLQVT
+205 TKPEETLWVT
-215 ATEETLPVQEEA
+215 EPTEETLLLQEET

-233 GTEPLPNVEITATS
+233 GTVPLPHVEITATS
-247 TPKASYDPS
+247 TPQASYDPS
-256 VNKFKTTIHVDFRIP
+256 VNKFKTTIHIDFRIP
-271 GSAFS
+271 GSAFN

-290 IPESLLNREH
+290 IPESLLNQEH

-322 ILSDVNQTQDD
+322 ILSDVNPTQDD

-345 ATKVHEDGRIVLGS
+345 ATKVQEDGRIVLG
-359 GDNQLIIDRDKITYP
+359 GVDNQLIIDRDEITYP

-417 DTIQTDGLK
+417 DTIQTGGMT

-433 VNGQERQATWNADT
+433 VDGQVHQATWNADT

-457 LSPGQTHTI
+457 LNPGQTHTI

-480 NPNNTLTVK
+480 NPNNTLTVR

-506 TKIDKTHTAAKVGKL
+506 TKIDKTHTAAKVGKQ
-521 EGNRIKW
+521 EGSRIQW

-554 GSDITVSPASGYTLE
+554 GSEITVSPTGGYTLE
-569 NGKITFSEVEG
+569 NGKITFTHVDG

-587 TITYY
+587 IITYY

-601 KEVVNKADFD
+601 KEVINKASFD
-611 PDPDTPDD
+611 PDPDTPGDE
-619 DIKMEEKVGVGIDA
+619 IESVEKVGVGIDA

-638 YNPSQETITWE
+638 YDASQGTITWV

-664 TDDMLTHALPGTIR
+664 TDDMLTHALENSIQVSPASGYERST
-678 VEIING
+678 
-684 NADELSGSYVQN
+684 DES
-696 TDTDGKVSITFL
+696 GKVSITFK

-718 YTVTYTTAASPALA
+718 YTITYTTAAGPALA

-749 EVTAEVTIDSGG
+749 EVTAQVTIDSGG
-761 SVEKTNGQLDKT
+761 SVEKSSGTLTLSEDKT
-773 TGILPWTV
+773 TGVLPWTV
-781 TIHVPAGGIPVNTQ
+781 TIHVPTGGIPANTQ
-795 LVDMMGK
+795 LVDMMGR
-802 DSGENVYMTNLQVEA
+802 DSGENVYMTNLQVKA
-817 AVDKFCQA
+817 AVEKFCQA
-825 LNIQPQDVTVD
+825 LGIQTQDVTVD

-847 YDYSQIDSY
+847 YDYGQIDSY

-865 LTLLKDWLPAN
+865 LTLLKDWS
-876 GQAQDISVTY
+876 GEAQDISVTY

-928 DGKTGTS
+928 DGHTGTS
-935 TVTSQGDLIWKVIV
+935 TVTSQGDLVWKIIV
-949 TLDDTARQS
+949 TLDDTERQS

-964 LPSDVTLE
+964 LPSDVTLKE
-972 DLVLI
+972 LVLI
-977 RPTDPWNNSTVGMTI
+977 RPINQWSNSTVGMRI
-992 GEDGTV
+992 GEGGIVSGEDG
-998 SGQDGLYQVAGTYDK
+998 LYRVNGTYDK
-1013 TTGEVSLKVT
+1013 TTGEVSLRVT
-1023 AVNSG
+1023 AVNGG
-1028 DLPTKTKLT
+1028 DLPAKTKLT
-1037 FVFGCRTAYTD
+1037 FVFGCRTDYTD
-1048 KDTHTF
+1048 NNTHTF
-1054 TNNVEAAGIGSAS
+1054 TNDVTVVGIGSAS
-1067 QTQKWTYDNQDTETT
+1067 QTQEWTYDNQDTETT
-1082 VLGKIGAWHNDSRML
+1082 VLGKIGTWHNDSRML
-1097 SYSVSINPE
+1097 SYSVSINPD
-1106 GKQLSSPGGTGKLTL
+1106 GKTLSPDGTGKLTL
-1121 VDTLSYEKAIWGSI
+1121 VDTLSYNKNVYGWIS
-1135 TDENGNWLENREF
+1135 DENGNWLENRQF
-1148 TIDVSLVQNSVKLY
+1148 TMDVSLVQNSVKLY
-1162 RVTKNEDGTTTKTAL
+1162 RVTKNEDGTTAKTLL
-1177 SVPWTFEEQL
+1177 SVPWTFEEWL
-1187 GINEWDRNRG
+1187 GSNKWDSNRK

-1208 THLLLEYKYH
+1208 THLLLEYKYQ

-1224 KNGVIYDLPIGN
+1224 KNGIINDLSIGN
-1236 KVTLKGTDYETAAD
+1236 KVTLEGTGYETAAD
-1250 KFEKKWQETQTS
+1250 KFESKWQETQTS

-1313 SMFSNPMVTD
+1313 STFPNPMITD

-1334 KAGTSLNFDYDTLYA
+1334 KAGAQQNFAYDTLYA
-1349 LQETK
+1349 LKETK

-1360 LPDDP
+1360 LPDEP

-1375 DGAARAIPGNLPAG
+1375 DGAVRTLPQTLPAG

-1397 QQKFVENEPVPTYEL
+1397 QQKFVENEPVPTYKL

-1423 SLGGALIT
+1423 TLGGALVT